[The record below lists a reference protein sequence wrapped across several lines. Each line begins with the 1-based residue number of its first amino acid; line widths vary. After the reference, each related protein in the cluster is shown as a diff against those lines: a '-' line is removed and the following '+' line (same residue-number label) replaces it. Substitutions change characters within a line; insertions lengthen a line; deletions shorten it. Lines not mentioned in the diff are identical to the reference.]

1 MATALLRRDPAA
13 PLSALDFLNAPNSSA
28 EAFLDAPDDAP
39 PPDSANAAQ
48 STADE
53 SANPAYSPAKSSWRN
68 PYGLDTGRPIVNAP
82 ELKEPLTRFGLP
94 LAAGLLAP
102 VSGGASI
109 PLGLA
114 AAGAFTG
121 EVLAQESEMARNARD
136 QASYGQMVAAPIIAG
151 TPLGPAFKGA
161 LYAKD
166 ALIAARPAAVA
177 TRAAF
182 GGAISGGAN
191 AISQAIDTGEV
202 DLADVLKSAA
212 YGTLFGGVMGGVETL
227 QTTRGVKAAILD
239 LRKRTGDFKSTD
251 LEFVAKMQRL
261 RNQQREPA
269 PGSVVPNQANP
280 VEQVQLPPADIPPFD
295 PTRSARDIVLPPV
308 PPRPSARP
316 PVDESPP
323 VAPVPPSAP
332 AQVAPPE
339 PPPAPVDNAPV
350 VATPARAIN
359 VSVDENAIQRLAFLP
374 PEHKFG
380 QPQLSVSIA
389 PHDGGW
395 AYQVSASTNLS
406 GYGGPW
412 MGAFSTPQQAAQ
424 AAQGDLNGWLMSQ
437 SASGRSKSEGGIAH
451 QTALSQI
458 IKQMPGIGRAAAPS
472 LPEPAPLAAPET
484 PPAPVTVPPAAP
496 PSAPGFP
503 AAVVSTGTTSRP
515 APLTTPPAAPEV
527 KPSSRRQIAEQR
539 AEIRRLTKLA
549 DQAAQTSPERA
560 GQYTAQAQQAREK
573 LGEME
578 NNTTT
583 GPTPQVGLDPLGNA
597 DLLTLIADYVG
608 KINMTPPANSVGGE
622 YDGLAAAF
630 SRGAARLLRSSGS
643 GVNIVNAIAELN
655 DSAGTKFESV
665 SQFLEAV
672 NRAVSNRQSVA
683 RDLDRKAY
691 RDKVEGMAQTDTK
704 KGRPRALVPSAPN
717 VIDQVGVGGEFKLNK
732 EKFSVVDIDEGPG
745 HIMLYIIQDGHR
757 FTIPE
762 GTPIYPDKGSLK
774 AAEVA
779 PRKPASTGP
788 QSDDPFGDN
797 FVLEPDAPAA
807 APTPGTQADLVAG
820 IERQAAAPAANASAP
835 NLRSEPTFD
844 DLISGRV
851 ETPAEDSY
859 MREQMQGARQRWV
872 ALSPQEQAA
881 VHSELGTKNPVAVQT
896 GQFPYAATPAR
907 FAQIVNG
914 IEAARAPAPAPAAP
928 VTEISLEQQ
937 LNAAQMAFS
946 RASTRFREAGKWNEL
961 KSQSARQRWQVL
973 KSEKLAAERTL
984 EDLRAKEE
992 QAPPLAA
999 APSPSTQAD
1008 LVAGIERQAAA
1019 PEVQPK
1025 PVDVSLLEVEKE
1037 ALKLTKLKNAINKG
1051 DGIWFIPEL
1060 SPSQL
1065 QKLRTEREQ
1074 KYKDSPRGGPSI
1086 EIKNWADV
1094 VGDPYVNG
1102 YAILDRRARNVERGA
1117 KADPAKV
1124 LPAEPAAPSEAPA
1137 SSTQADL
1144 VAGIER
1150 QAAAPALT
1158 LESASVGQ
1166 QAAEAQAAREAQLVA
1181 KRKADMLDANEQP
1194 LTGDSSNV
1202 NQGQLYAEDA
1212 DMFSGASAQEM
1223 AAKPPAPEMQPE
1235 LPSAAPT
1242 QAELAAE
1249 FDRRLPEFD
1258 KAAPANVEAH
1268 VKSALERLRDAKTYI
1283 AENRRVKGSHHAE
1296 LAAAEKA
1303 DEIAK
1308 AEAVLAE
1315 FRKLAPGN
1323 NVDAEAI
1330 IERLG
1335 GTEAVESNTA
1345 KIQRLTGELGM
1356 ADLGREYDRA
1366 PEMVQKLQQLGEAL
1380 LPGVRIQ
1387 EGERLAHIYLLSARG
1402 EIDAR
1407 DVQKYKQELLAGNYV
1422 RKADSE
1428 SKDNPNKPGPNDAN
1442 VNQGQLYAE
1451 NTDMFS
1457 GASAQEMAAK
1467 PPAPEVAPPPTSN
1480 SPVTIGDRIEYFDK
1494 YSGRWKPA
1502 TVTTIKFGWGNEANT
1517 PSQYGSA
1524 VSPAYDQAS
1533 GNASDRATVDFT
1545 PDGGRANQK
1554 QNTGFT
1560 KIRPMTPPRRGASG
1574 GGDPGP
1580 NDAEAGRIDPQL
1592 LFPLARA
1599 VIGAVA
1605 GYLEGDTPEE
1615 KLAFALAGGLG
1626 LGLLGSRRLARRV
1639 LAALKPARAPMPS
1652 YPFDPGKPMRAV
1664 NAQGVVVGSHTMG
1677 ALEHVRAIEMPELV
1691 HLARQLSNNDVGLR
1705 NFPKANGMFQHRAA
1719 DFRIELDRRIF
1730 SDPVSAQRTMAH
1742 ELGHMIDYLDD
1753 QTMNRGNLLG
1763 RIAVLRDH
1771 LATTLP
1777 DTPWNPNQALQPKD
1791 RVRLRRNA
1799 EKKIGKRPAQDDE
1812 AALAAWKEAV
1822 AEEYVL
1828 LVQDEI
1834 KSRGLIRDQ
1843 EVRAELIAITEWWR
1857 PYEADKVSAGYIDYR
1872 NSSVELYAD
1881 ALSVL
1886 FNAPSELRDRAP
1898 LFFDSWMAY
1907 LDRKPEAKRA
1917 LQDAWHFLHQGQA
1930 AVVAARD
1937 DRIKAGFVK
1946 AEEFLIN
1953 HARERELDRTTLRGI
1968 VDQTKQEWWNIYQ
1981 PIIARGKEVKAA
1993 GVKLPWHKD
2002 PEFFFDAH
2010 ALAENENYL
2019 LLERLQRTVVAPLE
2033 ASGQTRDDLGLYLFH
2048 NRVLNER
2055 YTDREGAVAGRS
2067 VIANPDGIT
2076 PIQARMKL
2084 MLQRVPALHST
2095 PEQRVAHR
2103 ARLELLESSARQV
2116 QDAFADLV
2124 RNAHQAGVFTDEQL
2138 ALTEANR
2145 YAYAPFAVVDYLLKS
2160 DHVPAG
2166 IKQQVGTL
2174 QKVGNPY
2181 LTFVLKGMAVAKLT
2195 ELNRAK
2201 TLTVDLLNAHFP
2213 DTIERAPQ
2221 RRVALADGSMMN
2233 LPPPP
2238 APRGKTTLSL
2248 LRKGK
2253 PEAYY
2258 VDPTYTKMFD
2268 DQMPA
2273 SAHVIAKVL
2282 NYTMRNFFHPLFI
2295 TYNPGFVYAANPMSD
2310 NLRSYYALPPGAKRH
2325 KWIAENRAA
2334 WESARSRVAQDVSTQ
2349 DMPRKRALV
2358 ALRKQRPLTPA
2369 EAAELKILE
2378 ARGLAYEAIATR
2390 ALASP
2395 ADSFAADAV
2404 NTDDL
2409 WSRMLRD
2416 HALLADEPGRV
2427 QALTNKYLPAVVKA
2441 AKTIERHGMLSEA
2454 LPKLATYSML
2464 GKTKGWSK
2472 EQIAFY
2478 VRNQIGTPNVY
2489 KKGSRAVFN
2498 GSFTPYIN
2506 VFTRGMEAD
2515 VALLRGATVGP
2526 ESKSRKAAE
2535 FWRRMTEASFVP
2547 SILQALAM
2555 VGVFGAALKKVY
2567 DGFSDYDKTNYL
2579 IIPLGTWE
2587 TDTVYGYKSAGIRI
2601 RLTETMRFAN
2611 AFLQYI
2617 ITRAFN
2623 NDPAASAS
2631 LAGLFEFGAGQVPG
2645 VHPLVNLG
2653 NSWAQFAAGHQPRD
2667 MFRGSP
2673 VVQTADWKAGGWERT
2688 KGMLAYTW
2696 GESGLGGMVRFD
2708 PKSQNIMEF
2717 GASATPVV
2725 NRLIRWSDSG
2735 LREREERIDKLEGE
2749 VVYKIRSQMPKVVN
2763 ELLQE
2768 YSTLQSMGE
2777 RRDDRQEVRYKDLGV
2792 WHLKVWTPIYKE
2804 MKEAKPANWKTYGVS
2819 LGIDSA
2825 PYGRK

>member
-13 PLSALDFLNAPNSSA
+13 PLSALDFLNAPDSSA
-28 EAFLDAPDDAP
+28 GAFLDAPDDAP

-53 SANPAYSPAKSSWRN
+53 SANRAYSPAASSWRN
-68 PYGLDTGRPIVNAP
+68 PYALDTGRPIVNAR
-82 ELKEPLTRFGLP
+82 ELGEPLMRYGLP

-121 EVLAQESEMARNARD
+121 EVLAQESEMARGARD

-161 LYAKD
+161 AYAKD

-182 GGAISGGAN
+182 GGAINAGAD
-191 AISQAIDTGEV
+191 ALAQKIDTGEV
-202 DLADVLKSAA
+202 DPAQVLAAGGVGA
-212 YGTLFGGVMGGVETL
+212 LFGGAMGALETAT
-227 QTTRGVKAAILD
+227 TTRAMKAALFAE
-239 LRKRTGDFKSTD
+239 RKRTGDFKSTD
-251 LEFVAKMQRL
+251 LDLVGKMQRSW
-261 RNQQREPA
+261 QRGRDGRGGPLDDGPGGGA
-269 PGSVVPNQANP
+269 GSVVPDQARP
-280 VEQVQLPPADIPPFD
+280 VDQVQLTPAGIPPFD

-308 PPRPSARP
+308 PPRPSAPP
-316 PVDESPP
+316 PVDELPP

-350 VATPARAIN
+350 VAPPAKPLTPDEAPTVLADGDVIKAPRAEIAQRPDLMQFKRIDEGASGVNAEDKLTGAWDPLKGGLLLLWEPATPSDYGLTGAQRYIVANGHHRVEFGDRVDNKIYNAQVLREANGYSVGDARRIGAEIN
-359 VSVDENAIQRLAFLP
+359 IADGKGNIYDQAKFVRDIAATHGPDEALAAARRIGARGRKAANIGIAAGPDAFDAFINERIGADHAEQIALAAPGNDGLQRVGVGAALRGANAQEAANLVRAAAAMP
-374 PEHKFG
+374 AG
-380 QPQLSVSIA
+380 PQ
-389 PHDGGW
+389 G
-395 AYQVSASTNLS
+395 
-406 GYGGPW
+406 
-412 MGAFSTPQQAAQ
+412 
-424 AAQGDLNGWLMSQ
+424 AQGDLFGADD
-437 SASGRSKSEGGIAH
+437 SALLAMEAQAKRA
-451 QTALSQI
+451 TAIQNQLTEDIRAVQGAA
-458 IKQMPGIGRAAAPS
+458 KNPAAAKKYGVDVKDQAG
-472 LPEPAPLAAPET
+472 LEAKLTELKALRARWDNWHLEPDLVAQVR
-484 PPAPVTVPPAAP
+484 PAPVAPVVEPAVVAAPPPDPNQIDMFGGEP
-496 PSAPGFP
+496 PSAPP
-503 AAVVSTGTTSRP
+503 
-515 APLTTPPAAPEV
+515 
-527 KPSSRRQIAEQR
+527 
-539 AEIRRLTKLA
+539 TKLA
-549 DQAAQTSPERA
+549 AYNGSALLPPPEKLDLPMQPERPLDNPGEA
-560 GQYTAQAQQAREK
+560 GRV
-573 LGEME
+573 GE
-578 NNTTT
+578 
-583 GPTPQVGLDPLGNA
+583 
-597 DLLTLIADYVG
+597 
-608 KINMTPPANSVGGE
+608 
-622 YDGLAAAF
+622 
-630 SRGAARLLRSSGS
+630 
-643 GVNIVNAIAELN
+643 
-655 DSAGTKFESV
+655 
-665 SQFLEAV
+665 
-672 NRAVSNRQSVA
+672 
-683 RDLDRKAY
+683 
-691 RDKVEGMAQTDTK
+691 
-704 KGRPRALVPSAPN
+704 
-717 VIDQVGVGGEFKLNK
+717 
-732 EKFSVVDIDEGPG
+732 
-745 HIMLYIIQDGHR
+745 
-757 FTIPE
+757 
-762 GTPIYPDKGSLK
+762 
-774 AAEVA
+774 
-779 PRKPASTGP
+779 
-788 QSDDPFGDN
+788 
-797 FVLEPDAPAA
+797 DAPA
-807 APTPGTQADLVAG
+807 PQSQNP
-820 IERQAAAPAANASAP
+820 AAAAKAVGNLPGAAGGLDLPNAQGEAPA
-835 NLRSEPTFD
+835 
-844 DLISGRV
+844 
-851 ETPAEDSY
+851 
-859 MREQMQGARQRWV
+859 V
-872 ALSPQEQAA
+872 ALSRPPRGLKE
-881 VHSELGTKNPVAVQT
+881 
-896 GQFPYAATPAR
+896 
-907 FAQIVNG
+907 
-914 IEAARAPAPAPAAP
+914 IEAAIMRGTIDRDRAAALFNRWFD
-928 VTEISLEQQ
+928 VQ
-937 LNAAQMAFS
+937 
-946 RASTRFREAGKWNEL
+946 AGKGE
-961 KSQSARQRWQVL
+961 WQQFWDR
-973 KSEKLAAERTL
+973 KGN
-984 EDLRAKEE
+984 
-992 QAPPLAA
+992 
-999 APSPSTQAD
+999 PSY
-1008 LVAGIERQAAA
+1008 
-1019 PEVQPK
+1019 
-1025 PVDVSLLEVEKE
+1025 
-1037 ALKLTKLKNAINKG
+1037 
-1051 DGIWFIPEL
+1051 L
-1060 SPSQL
+1060 SI
-1065 QKLRTEREQ
+1065 T
-1074 KYKDSPRGGPSI
+1074 D
-1086 EIKNWADV
+1086 
-1094 VGDPYVNG
+1094 
-1102 YAILDRRARNVERGA
+1102 
-1117 KADPAKV
+1117 
-1124 LPAEPAAPSEAPA
+1124 
-1137 SSTQADL
+1137 
-1144 VAGIER
+1144 
-1150 QAAAPALT
+1150 
-1158 LESASVGQ
+1158 
-1166 QAAEAQAAREAQLVA
+1166 AEAQALSRAVTAF
-1181 KRKADMLDANEQP
+1181 D
-1194 LTGDSSNV
+1194 
-1202 NQGQLYAEDA
+1202 QG
-1212 DMFSGASAQEM
+1212 
-1223 AAKPPAPEMQPE
+1223 
-1235 LPSAAPT
+1235 
-1242 QAELAAE
+1242 
-1249 FDRRLPEFD
+1249 
-1258 KAAPANVEAH
+1258 
-1268 VKSALERLRDAKTYI
+1268 
-1283 AENRRVKGSHHAE
+1283 
-1296 LAAAEKA
+1296 
-1303 DEIAK
+1303 
-1308 AEAVLAE
+1308 
-1315 FRKLAPGN
+1315 
-1323 NVDAEAI
+1323 
-1330 IERLG
+1330 
-1335 GTEAVESNTA
+1335 TA
-1345 KIQRLTGELGM
+1345 KFKWPSTELRKKGGATGG
-1356 ADLGREYDRA
+1356 
-1366 PEMVQKLQQLGEAL
+1366 
-1380 LPGVRIQ
+1380 
-1387 EGERLAHIYLLSARG
+1387 HWS
-1402 EIDAR
+1402 
-1407 DVQKYKQELLAGNYV
+1407 
-1422 RKADSE
+1422 
-1428 SKDNPNKPGPNDAN
+1428 
-1442 VNQGQLYAE
+1442 
-1451 NTDMFS
+1451 
-1457 GASAQEMAAK
+1457 
-1467 PPAPEVAPPPTSN
+1467 
-1480 SPVTIGDRIEYFDK
+1480 
-1494 YSGRWKPA
+1494 
-1502 TVTTIKFGWGNEANT
+1502 
-1517 PSQYGSA
+1517 
-1524 VSPAYDQAS
+1524 
-1533 GNASDRATVDFT
+1533 
-1545 PDGGRANQK
+1545 
-1554 QNTGFT
+1554 
-1560 KIRPMTPPRRGASG
+1560 
-1574 GGDPGP
+1574 DPGP

-1599 VIGAVA
+1599 VVGGIA

-1615 KLAFALAGGLG
+1615 KLAYALAGGLG
-1626 LGLLGSRRLARRV
+1626 LGLLGSRRLARRT
-1639 LAALKPARAPMPS
+1639 LAALKPARAPVPS
-1652 YPFDPGKPMRAV
+1652 YPFDPGKPLRAV

-1691 HLARQLSNNDVGLR
+1691 HLARQLSGNDVGLR
-1705 NFPKANGMFQHRAA
+1705 NFPKASGKFKYRGT

-1777 DTPWNPNQALQPKD
+1777 DTPWNPNQALQPKE
-1791 RVRLRRNA
+1791 RVRLRRDA
-1799 EKKIGKRPAQDDE
+1799 EKEVGKRPAQDDE

-1828 LVQDEI
+1828 LVQEEI
-1834 KSRGLIRDQ
+1834 ESRGLIRDQ

-1898 LFFDSWMAY
+1898 LFFDSWMSY

-2084 MLQRVPALHST
+2084 MLQRVPPLHST

-2213 DTIERAPQ
+2213 DTIERAPE

-2273 SAHVIAKVL
+2273 SAHVVAKVL

-2295 TYNPGFVYAANPMSD
+2295 TYNPGFVYAGNPMSD
-2310 NLRSYYALPPGAKRH
+2310 NLRSYYALPPGAARR
-2325 KWIAENRAA
+2325 KWIAENRAV
-2334 WESARSRVAQDVSTQ
+2334 WESARSRVAQDVATQ

-2369 EAAELKILE
+2369 EATELKTLE

-2427 QALTNKYLPAVVKA
+2427 QALTDKYLPTVVKV
-2441 AKTIERHGMLSEA
+2441 AKMIERHGMMSEA

-2464 GKTKGWSK
+2464 GKKTGWSK
-2472 EQIAFY
+2472 EETAFY

-2498 GSFTPYIN
+2498 GSFLPYIN

-2515 VALLRGATVGP
+2515 FALLRGATVGP

-2567 DGFSDYDKTNYL
+2567 DGFSEYDKTNYL

-2601 RLTETMRFAN
+2601 RLTETMRFVN

-2617 ITRAFN
+2617 ITRAFG

-2645 VHPLVNLG
+2645 LHPLASMTY
-2653 NSWAQFAAGHQPRD
+2653 SWGQFAAGQQPRD

-2673 VVQTADWKAGGWERT
+2673 VVQTADWKAGGWDRT

-2749 VVYKIRSQMPKVVN
+2749 VIYKIRSQMPKVVN

-2777 RRDDRQEVRYKDLGV
+2777 RRDDRQEVRYKDLGA
-2792 WHLKVWTPIYKE
+2792 WHLKVWTPTYKE
-2804 MKEAKPANWKTYGVS
+2804 MKEAKPKDWSAYGVS

-2825 PYGRK
+2825 PYGRGNQK

>member
-1 MATALLRRDPAA
+1 MPRYRITDSTSGRTLLV
-13 PLSALDFLNAPNSSA
+13 
-28 EAFLDAPDDAP
+28 EGDAPPTEADAEELFASSPAVAVAP

-53 SANPAYSPAKSSWRN
+53 SANPAYSPAASSWRN
-68 PYGLDTGRPIVNAP
+68 PYALDTGRAIEAP
-82 ELKEPLTRFGLP
+82 PTTLPTTPPAAPLNRELEMKRKQSLGLSREQRADRDAKSKQISQVEEAALRIGVP
-94 LAAGLLAP
+94 VASMLAAYGTGGLSLLA
-102 VSGGASI
+102 G
-109 PLGLA
+109 
-114 AAGAFTG
+114 AAGGFTG
-121 EVLAQESEMARNARD
+121 EVLAQESEMARGARD
-136 QASYGQMVAAPIIAG
+136 QASYGQMAAAPIIAG
-151 TPLGPAFKGA
+151 TPLGPTFKGA
-161 LYAKD
+161 AYAKD
-166 ALIAARPAAVA
+166 ALIAARPAAIA

-182 GGAISGGAN
+182 GGGISGGAD
-191 AISQAIDTGEV
+191 AISQVIDTGEV
-202 DLADVLKSAA
+202 DLAGVLKSAA
-212 YGTLFGGVMGGVETL
+212 YGALFGGVMGGVETL
-227 QTTRGVKAAILD
+227 QTTRGMKAAILD

-261 RNQQREPA
+261 RNQQPEPVR
-269 PGSVVPNQANP
+269 GSVVPDQPRP
-280 VEQVQLPPADIPPFD
+280 VDQVQLTPAGLPPFD
-295 PTRSARDIVLPPV
+295 STRSARDIVLPPV

-316 PVDESPP
+316 PVDELPP

-339 PPPAPVDNAPV
+339 PLPAPVDNAPV
-350 VATPARAIN
+350 VA
-359 VSVDENAIQRLAFLP
+359 LP
-374 PEHKFG
+374 
-380 QPQLSVSIA
+380 
-389 PHDGGW
+389 
-395 AYQVSASTNLS
+395 
-406 GYGGPW
+406 
-412 MGAFSTPQQAAQ
+412 
-424 AAQGDLNGWLMSQ
+424 
-437 SASGRSKSEGGIAH
+437 
-451 QTALSQI
+451 
-458 IKQMPGIGRAAAPS
+458 
-472 LPEPAPLAAPET
+472 APET

-503 AAVVSTGTTSRP
+503 AAVVSTGATSRP
-515 APLTTPPAAPEV
+515 APLTVPPAAPEV
-527 KPSSRRQIAEQR
+527 KPASRRQIAEQR

-549 DQAAQTSPERA
+549 DQAAQSSPERA
-560 GQYTAQAQQAREK
+560 GHYTAQAQQAREK

-578 NNTTT
+578 SNTIT
-583 GPTPQVGLDPLGNA
+583 GPTPQVGPDPQGNA
-597 DLLTLIADYVG
+597 DLLTQIADYVG
-608 KINMTPPANSVGGE
+608 KINMTPPANNVGGE

-630 SRGAARLLRSSGS
+630 SRGAARLLRSSKG
-643 GVNIVNAIAELN
+643 GANIVNAITELN
-655 DSAGTKFESV
+655 DSAGTQFTSP
-665 SQFLEAV
+665 SQFFEAV
-672 NRAVSNRQSVA
+672 DRAVSNRQNVA
-683 RDLDRKAY
+683 RNLDAQAY
-691 RDKVEGMAQTDTK
+691 RDKVEAMAQTDTK
-704 KGRPRALVPSAPN
+704 KGQPRALVPSAPN

-732 EKFSVVDIDEGPG
+732 EKFSVVDTDEGPG
-745 HIMLYIIQDGHR
+745 GIILYIIQDGHR

-774 AAEVA
+774 VAEVA
-779 PRKPASTGP
+779 LQKPATTGP
-788 QSDDPFGDN
+788 QSTDPFGDN
-797 FVLEPDAPAA
+797 FVPEPDVAPVV
-807 APTPGTQADLVAG
+807 APTPG
-820 IERQAAAPAANASAP
+820 
-835 NLRSEPTFD
+835 
-844 DLISGRV
+844 
-851 ETPAEDSY
+851 
-859 MREQMQGARQRWV
+859 
-872 ALSPQEQAA
+872 
-881 VHSELGTKNPVAVQT
+881 
-896 GQFPYAATPAR
+896 
-907 FAQIVNG
+907 
-914 IEAARAPAPAPAAP
+914 
-928 VTEISLEQQ
+928 
-937 LNAAQMAFS
+937 
-946 RASTRFREAGKWNEL
+946 
-961 KSQSARQRWQVL
+961 
-973 KSEKLAAERTL
+973 
-984 EDLRAKEE
+984 
-992 QAPPLAA
+992 
-999 APSPSTQAD
+999 
-1008 LVAGIERQAAA
+1008 
-1019 PEVQPK
+1019 
-1025 PVDVSLLEVEKE
+1025 
-1037 ALKLTKLKNAINKG
+1037 
-1051 DGIWFIPEL
+1051 
-1060 SPSQL
+1060 
-1065 QKLRTEREQ
+1065 
-1074 KYKDSPRGGPSI
+1074 
-1086 EIKNWADV
+1086 
-1094 VGDPYVNG
+1094 
-1102 YAILDRRARNVERGA
+1102 
-1117 KADPAKV
+1117 
-1124 LPAEPAAPSEAPA
+1124 
-1137 SSTQADL
+1137 TQADL

-1181 KRKADMLDANEQP
+1181 KRRADMLAANEQP

-1223 AAKPPAPEMQPE
+1223 AAKAPAKPANPIAPKE
-1235 LPSAAPT
+1235 LSEAG
-1242 QAELAAE
+1242 
-1249 FDRRLPEFD
+1249 R
-1258 KAAPANVEAH
+1258 KAAALDKHIITYKDPYHGQEVRGTVRDLVDRSIDAGYRVVLTAKGPAFVNREMKGYDKFQIGSYGMEYANEQSAIAPKYTKGAEVIAQGEGDFARDGIVTANGPTADGERSYF
-1268 VKSALERLRDAKTYI
+1268 VKT
-1283 AENRRVKGSHHAE
+1283 
-1296 LAAAEKA
+1296 AAGGE
-1303 DEIAK
+1303 
-1308 AEAVLAE
+1308 VLYRE
-1315 FRKLAPGN
+1315 SQIKLAPPKAP
-1323 NVDAEAI
+1323 VLPEI
-1330 IERLG
+1330 YTMSRK
-1335 GTEAVESNTA
+1335 A
-1345 KIQRLTGELGM
+1345 KIDELKGYGITETRNGGYTRNANS
-1356 ADLGREYDRA
+1356 ADLSD
-1366 PEMVQKLQQLGEAL
+1366 MLEA
-1380 LPGVRIQ
+1380 
-1387 EGERLAHIYLLSARG
+1387 AR
-1402 EIDAR
+1402 R
-1407 DVQKYKQELLAGNYV
+1407 KQAE
-1422 RKADSE
+1422 
-1428 SKDNPNKPGPNDAN
+1428 NKPGPND
-1442 VNQGQLYAE
+1442 
-1451 NTDMFS
+1451 
-1457 GASAQEMAAK
+1457 K
-1467 PPAPEVAPPPTSN
+1467 
-1480 SPVTIGDRIEYFDK
+1480 
-1494 YSGRWKPA
+1494 
-1502 TVTTIKFGWGNEANT
+1502 
-1517 PSQYGSA
+1517 
-1524 VSPAYDQAS
+1524 
-1533 GNASDRATVDFT
+1533 
-1545 PDGGRANQK
+1545 
-1554 QNTGFT
+1554 
-1560 KIRPMTPPRRGASG
+1560 
-1574 GGDPGP
+1574 
-1580 NDAEAGRIDPQL
+1580 EAGRIDPQL

-1599 VIGAVA
+1599 VVGGIA

-1615 KLAFALAGGLG
+1615 KLAYALAGGLG
-1626 LGLLGSRRLARRV
+1626 LGLLGSRRLARRT
-1639 LAALKPARAPMPS
+1639 LAALTPARAPVPS
-1652 YPFDPGKPMRAV
+1652 YPFDPGKPLRAV

-1691 HLARQLSNNDVGLR
+1691 HLARQLSGNDVGLR
-1705 NFPKANGMFQHRAA
+1705 NFPKASGMFKASGT

-1777 DTPWNPNQALQPKD
+1777 DTPWNPHQALQPKE
-1791 RVRLRRNA
+1791 RARLRRNA
-1799 EKKIGKRPAQDDE
+1799 EKEVGARPPADDE

-1834 KSRGLIRDQ
+1834 ESRGLIKEQ
-1843 EVRAELIAITEWWR
+1843 EIRAELIAITEWWR

-1898 LFFDSWMAY
+1898 VFFDSWMSY

-1917 LQDAWHFLHQGQA
+1917 LQDAWHFLHQGPA

-1937 DRIKAGFVK
+1937 DRLKAGFVK

-2033 ASGQTRDDLGLYLFH
+2033 ASGQTREDLGLYLFH

-2124 RNAHQAGVFTDEQL
+2124 RNGHQAGVFSDEQL

-2145 YAYAPFAVVDYLLKS
+2145 YAYAPFAVVDYLLRS

-2174 QKVGNPY
+2174 QKVANPY

-2201 TLTVDLLNAHFP
+2201 TLTVDLLTAHFP

-2273 SAHVIAKVL
+2273 SAHVVAKVL

-2295 TYNPGFVYAANPMSD
+2295 TFNPGFVYAANPMSD
-2310 NLRSYYALPPGAKRH
+2310 NLRSYYALPPGAARR
-2325 KWIAENRAA
+2325 KWIAENRAV
-2334 WESARSRVAQDVSTQ
+2334 WESARSRVAQDVATQ

-2369 EAAELKILE
+2369 EATELKTLE

-2427 QALTNKYLPAVVKA
+2427 QALTNKYLPTVVKV
-2441 AKTIERHGMLSEA
+2441 AKTIERHGMMSEA

-2472 EQIAFY
+2472 EETAFY

-2498 GSFTPYIN
+2498 GSFLPYIN

-2547 SILQALAM
+2547 SMLQALAM

-2567 DGFSDYDKTNYL
+2567 DGFSEYDKTNYL

-2611 AFLQYI
+2611 AFLQHVV
-2617 ITRAFN
+2617 TRAAD

-2631 LAGLFEFGAGQVPG
+2631 LAGLVEFGAGQVPG
-2645 VHPLVNLG
+2645 VNPLVTLSG
-2653 NSWAQFAAGHQPRD
+2653 SWLQFASGIQPRD
-2667 MFRGSP
+2667 SFRGSP
-2673 VVQTADWKAGGWERT
+2673 VVQTADWKAGGWDRT

-2717 GASATPVV
+2717 SASATPVV

-2735 LREREERIDKLEGE
+2735 LREREERIDKLDAE
-2749 VVYKIRSQMPKVVN
+2749 VIYKIRSQMPKVVN

-2768 YSTLQSMGE
+2768 YSILKSMGE
-2777 RRDDRQEVRYKDLGV
+2777 RRDDRQEVRYKDLGA
-2792 WHLKVWTPIYKE
+2792 WHLKVWEPTYKE
-2804 MKEAKPANWKTYGVS
+2804 MKEAKPKDWSAYGVS

-2825 PYGRK
+2825 PYGRGNQK

>member
-13 PLSALDFLNAPNSSA
+13 PLSALDFLNAPDSSA
-28 EAFLDAPDDAP
+28 GAFLDAPDDAP

-48 STADE
+48 STADK
-53 SANPAYSPAKSSWRN
+53 SANRAYSPAASSWRN
-68 PYGLDTGRPIVNAP
+68 PYALDTGRPIVNAR
-82 ELKEPLTRFGLP
+82 ELGEPLMRYGLP

-121 EVLAQESEMARNARD
+121 EVLAQESEMARGARD

-161 LYAKD
+161 AYAKD

-182 GGAISGGAN
+182 GGAINAGAD
-191 AISQAIDTGEV
+191 ALAQKIDTGEV
-202 DLADVLKSAA
+202 DSAQVLAAGGVGA
-212 YGTLFGGVMGGVETL
+212 LFGGAMGALETAT
-227 QTTRGVKAAILD
+227 TTRAMKAALFAE
-239 LRKRTGDFKSTD
+239 RKRTGDFKSTD
-251 LEFVAKMQRL
+251 LDLVGKMQRSW
-261 RNQQREPA
+261 QRGRDGRGGPRDDGPGGGA
-269 PGSVVPNQANP
+269 GSVVPDQARP
-280 VEQVQLPPADIPPFD
+280 VDQVQLTTADLPPFD

-308 PPRPSARP
+308 SPRPSAPP
-316 PVDESPP
+316 PVDELPP

-339 PPPAPVDNAPV
+339 PIPAPVDNAPV
-350 VATPARAIN
+350 VAPPAKPLTPDEAPTVLADGDVIKAPRAEIAQRPDLMQFKRIDEGASGVNAEDKLTGAWDPLKGGLLLLWEPATPSDYGLTGAQRYIVANGHHRVEFGDRVDNKIYNSQVLREADGYSVGDARRIGAEIN
-359 VSVDENAIQRLAFLP
+359 IADGKGNIYDQAKFVRDIAATHGPDEALAAARRIGARGRKATNIGIAAGPDAFDAFINERIGADHAEQIALAAPGNDGLQRVGVGAALRGANAQEAANLVRAAASMP
-374 PEHKFG
+374 AG
-380 QPQLSVSIA
+380 PQ
-389 PHDGGW
+389 G
-395 AYQVSASTNLS
+395 
-406 GYGGPW
+406 
-412 MGAFSTPQQAAQ
+412 
-424 AAQGDLNGWLMSQ
+424 AQGDLFGADD
-437 SASGRSKSEGGIAH
+437 SALLAMEAQAKRA
-451 QTALSQI
+451 TAIQNQLTEDIRAVQGAA
-458 IKQMPGIGRAAAPS
+458 KNPAAAKKYGVDVKDQAG
-472 LPEPAPLAAPET
+472 LEAKLTELKALRARWDNWHLEPDLVAQVRPAPVAPLAEPVVVAAP
-484 PPAPVTVPPAAP
+484 PPDPNQIDMFGGEP
-496 PSAPGFP
+496 PSAPP
-503 AAVVSTGTTSRP
+503 
-515 APLTTPPAAPEV
+515 
-527 KPSSRRQIAEQR
+527 
-539 AEIRRLTKLA
+539 TKLA
-549 DQAAQTSPERA
+549 AYNGSALLPPPEKLDLPMQPERPLDNPGEA
-560 GQYTAQAQQAREK
+560 G
-573 LGEME
+573 
-578 NNTTT
+578 
-583 GPTPQVGLDPLGNA
+583 
-597 DLLTLIADYVG
+597 
-608 KINMTPPANSVGGE
+608 
-622 YDGLAAAF
+622 
-630 SRGAARLLRSSGS
+630 
-643 GVNIVNAIAELN
+643 
-655 DSAGTKFESV
+655 
-665 SQFLEAV
+665 
-672 NRAVSNRQSVA
+672 
-683 RDLDRKAY
+683 
-691 RDKVEGMAQTDTK
+691 KVE
-704 KGRPRALVPSAPN
+704 
-717 VIDQVGVGGEFKLNK
+717 E
-732 EKFSVVDIDEGPG
+732 
-745 HIMLYIIQDGHR
+745 
-757 FTIPE
+757 
-762 GTPIYPDKGSLK
+762 
-774 AAEVA
+774 
-779 PRKPASTGP
+779 
-788 QSDDPFGDN
+788 
-797 FVLEPDAPAA
+797 DAPA
-807 APTPGTQADLVAG
+807 PQSQNP
-820 IERQAAAPAANASAP
+820 AAAAKAVGNLPGAAGGLDLPNAQGEAPA
-835 NLRSEPTFD
+835 
-844 DLISGRV
+844 
-851 ETPAEDSY
+851 
-859 MREQMQGARQRWV
+859 V
-872 ALSPQEQAA
+872 ALSRPPRGLKE
-881 VHSELGTKNPVAVQT
+881 
-896 GQFPYAATPAR
+896 
-907 FAQIVNG
+907 
-914 IEAARAPAPAPAAP
+914 IEAAIMRGTIDRDRAAALFNRWFD
-928 VTEISLEQQ
+928 VQ
-937 LNAAQMAFS
+937 
-946 RASTRFREAGKWNEL
+946 AGKG
-961 KSQSARQRWQVL
+961 KWQQFWDR
-973 KSEKLAAERTL
+973 KGN
-984 EDLRAKEE
+984 
-992 QAPPLAA
+992 
-999 APSPSTQAD
+999 PSY
-1008 LVAGIERQAAA
+1008 
-1019 PEVQPK
+1019 
-1025 PVDVSLLEVEKE
+1025 
-1037 ALKLTKLKNAINKG
+1037 
-1051 DGIWFIPEL
+1051 L
-1060 SPSQL
+1060 SI
-1065 QKLRTEREQ
+1065 T
-1074 KYKDSPRGGPSI
+1074 D
-1086 EIKNWADV
+1086 
-1094 VGDPYVNG
+1094 
-1102 YAILDRRARNVERGA
+1102 
-1117 KADPAKV
+1117 
-1124 LPAEPAAPSEAPA
+1124 
-1137 SSTQADL
+1137 
-1144 VAGIER
+1144 
-1150 QAAAPALT
+1150 
-1158 LESASVGQ
+1158 
-1166 QAAEAQAAREAQLVA
+1166 AEAQALSRAVTAF
-1181 KRKADMLDANEQP
+1181 D
-1194 LTGDSSNV
+1194 
-1202 NQGQLYAEDA
+1202 QG
-1212 DMFSGASAQEM
+1212 
-1223 AAKPPAPEMQPE
+1223 
-1235 LPSAAPT
+1235 
-1242 QAELAAE
+1242 
-1249 FDRRLPEFD
+1249 
-1258 KAAPANVEAH
+1258 
-1268 VKSALERLRDAKTYI
+1268 
-1283 AENRRVKGSHHAE
+1283 
-1296 LAAAEKA
+1296 
-1303 DEIAK
+1303 
-1308 AEAVLAE
+1308 
-1315 FRKLAPGN
+1315 
-1323 NVDAEAI
+1323 
-1330 IERLG
+1330 
-1335 GTEAVESNTA
+1335 TA
-1345 KIQRLTGELGM
+1345 KFKWPSTELRKKGGATGG
-1356 ADLGREYDRA
+1356 
-1366 PEMVQKLQQLGEAL
+1366 
-1380 LPGVRIQ
+1380 
-1387 EGERLAHIYLLSARG
+1387 HWS
-1402 EIDAR
+1402 
-1407 DVQKYKQELLAGNYV
+1407 
-1422 RKADSE
+1422 
-1428 SKDNPNKPGPNDAN
+1428 
-1442 VNQGQLYAE
+1442 
-1451 NTDMFS
+1451 
-1457 GASAQEMAAK
+1457 
-1467 PPAPEVAPPPTSN
+1467 
-1480 SPVTIGDRIEYFDK
+1480 
-1494 YSGRWKPA
+1494 
-1502 TVTTIKFGWGNEANT
+1502 
-1517 PSQYGSA
+1517 
-1524 VSPAYDQAS
+1524 
-1533 GNASDRATVDFT
+1533 
-1545 PDGGRANQK
+1545 
-1554 QNTGFT
+1554 
-1560 KIRPMTPPRRGASG
+1560 
-1574 GGDPGP
+1574 DPGP

-1599 VIGAVA
+1599 VVGGIA

-1615 KLAFALAGGLG
+1615 KLAYALAGGLG
-1626 LGLLGSRRLARRV
+1626 LGLLGSRRLARRT
-1639 LAALKPARAPMPS
+1639 LAALKPARAPVPS
-1652 YPFDPGKPMRAV
+1652 YPFDPGKPLRAV

-1691 HLARQLSNNDVGLR
+1691 HLARQLSGNDVGLR
-1705 NFPKANGMFQHRAA
+1705 NFPKASGKFKYRGT

-1777 DTPWNPNQALQPKD
+1777 DTPWNPNQALQPKE
-1791 RVRLRRNA
+1791 RVRLRRDA
-1799 EKKIGKRPAQDDE
+1799 EKEVGKRPAQDDE

-1828 LVQDEI
+1828 LVQEEI
-1834 KSRGLIRDQ
+1834 ESRGLIRDQ

-1898 LFFDSWMAY
+1898 LFFDSWMSY

-2084 MLQRVPALHST
+2084 MLQRVPPLHST

-2213 DTIERAPQ
+2213 DTIERAPE

-2273 SAHVIAKVL
+2273 SAHVVAKVL

-2295 TYNPGFVYAANPMSD
+2295 TYNPGFVYAGNPMSD
-2310 NLRSYYALPPGAKRH
+2310 NLRSYYALPPGAARR
-2325 KWIAENRAA
+2325 KWIAENRAV
-2334 WESARSRVAQDVSTQ
+2334 WESARSRVAQDVATQ

-2369 EAAELKILE
+2369 EATELKTLE

-2427 QALTNKYLPAVVKA
+2427 QALTDKYLPTVVKV
-2441 AKTIERHGMLSEA
+2441 AKMIERHGMMSEA

-2464 GKTKGWSK
+2464 GKKTGWSK
-2472 EQIAFY
+2472 EETAFY

-2498 GSFTPYIN
+2498 GSFLPYIN

-2515 VALLRGATVGP
+2515 FALLRGATVGP

-2567 DGFSDYDKTNYL
+2567 DGFSEYDKTNYL

-2601 RLTETMRFAN
+2601 RLTETMRFVN

-2617 ITRAFN
+2617 ITRAFG

-2645 VHPLVNLG
+2645 LHPLASMTY
-2653 NSWAQFAAGHQPRD
+2653 SWGQFAAGQQPRD

-2673 VVQTADWKAGGWERT
+2673 VVQTADWKAGGWDRT

-2749 VVYKIRSQMPKVVN
+2749 VIYKIRSQMPKVVN

-2777 RRDDRQEVRYKDLGV
+2777 RRDDRQEVRYKDLGA
-2792 WHLKVWTPIYKE
+2792 WHLKVWTPTYKE
-2804 MKEAKPANWKTYGVS
+2804 MKEAKPKDWSAYGVS

-2825 PYGRK
+2825 PYGRGNQK

>member
-13 PLSALDFLNAPNSSA
+13 PLTALDFLNTPESSA
-28 EAFLDAPDDAP
+28 GAFLDAPDDAP

-48 STADE
+48 STA
-53 SANPAYSPAKSSWRN
+53 APRWRN
-68 PYGLDTGRPIVNAP
+68 PYGLDTGSPIQAP
-82 ELKEPLTRFGLP
+82 PNE
-94 LAAGLLAP
+94 AQLAP
-102 VSGGASI
+102 FDESKPTQNYFVDKTKRLGR
-109 PLGLA
+109 GLA
-114 AAGAFTG
+114 QLPGQTVEYVGQMADATGRLFAASGADQIHAELNSPLDERFAAMDQALKTPTPGTTLIRDTGREMRKSARDLYKGNYSPDPARDSELGSKVADNAASVAGA
-121 EVLAQESEMARNARD
+121 L
-136 QASYGQMVAAPIIAG
+136 I
-151 TPLGPAFKGA
+151 TPGGLITKTITGA
-161 LYAKD
+161 LLNSQGQSDEARQIMLSRGATEKEAD
-166 ALIAARPAAVA
+166 DEALRQFVLNLPAGALEA
-177 TRAAF
+177 IPWAFTIKRF
-182 GGAISGGAN
+182 GGARIADAVAEKYGKTALRRVSTAVFGQAATNASEEVLQNIWSNAAAKLTYDPTRTYTEGSG
-191 AISQAIDTGEV
+191 D
-202 DLADVLKSAA
+202 AA
-212 YGTLFGGVMGGVETL
+212 LVGSVIGGGTAGTL
-227 QTTRGVKAAILD
+227 QTTAEIANARANRQNGRARAA
-239 LRKRTGDFKSTD
+239 
-251 LEFVAKMQRL
+251 EP
-261 RNQQREPA
+261 EPA
-269 PGSVVPNQANP
+269 RGSVVPDQARP
-280 VEQVQLPPADIPPFD
+280 VDQVQLTTADLPPFD

-316 PVDESPP
+316 PVDELPP

-350 VATPARAIN
+350 VA
-359 VSVDENAIQRLAFLP
+359 P
-374 PEHKFG
+374 P
-380 QPQLSVSIA
+380 
-389 PHDGGW
+389 
-395 AYQVSASTNLS
+395 
-406 GYGGPW
+406 
-412 MGAFSTPQQAAQ
+412 
-424 AAQGDLNGWLMSQ
+424 
-437 SASGRSKSEGGIAH
+437 
-451 QTALSQI
+451 
-458 IKQMPGIGRAAAPS
+458 
-472 LPEPAPLAAPET
+472 APET

-496 PSAPGFP
+496 PSSPGFP
-503 AAVVSTGTTSRP
+503 AAVVLTGATSRP
-515 APLTTPPAAPEV
+515 APLTVPPAAPEV
-527 KPSSRRQIAEQR
+527 KPASRRQIAEQR

-549 DQAAQTSPERA
+549 DQAAQSSPERA

-578 NNTTT
+578 SNTIT
-583 GPTPQVGLDPLGNA
+583 GPTPQVGPDPQGNA
-597 DLLTLIADYVG
+597 DLLTQIADYVG
-608 KINMTPPANSVGGE
+608 KINMTPPANNVGGE

-630 SRGAARLLRSSGS
+630 SRGAARLLRSSEG
-643 GVNIVNAIAELN
+643 GANIVNAIQELN
-655 DSAGTKFESV
+655 AAAGTQFTSP
-665 SQFLEAV
+665 SQFFEAV
-672 NRAVSNRQSVA
+672 DRAVSNRQNVA
-683 RDLDRKAY
+683 RNLDAQAY
-691 RDKVEGMAQTDTK
+691 RDKVEAMAQTDTK

-732 EKFSVVDIDEGPG
+732 EKFSVVDTDEGPG
-745 HIMLYIIQDGHR
+745 GIILYIIQDGHR

-762 GTPIYPDKGSLK
+762 GTPIYADKGSIK
-774 AAEVA
+774 SAEVA
-779 PRKPASTGP
+779 PQKPATTGP
-788 QSDDPFGDN
+788 QSTDPFGDN
-797 FVLEPDAPAA
+797 FVPEPDVAPAT
-807 APTPGTQADLVAG
+807 APT
-820 IERQAAAPAANASAP
+820 
-835 NLRSEPTFD
+835 
-844 DLISGRV
+844 
-851 ETPAEDSY
+851 
-859 MREQMQGARQRWV
+859 
-872 ALSPQEQAA
+872 
-881 VHSELGTKNPVAVQT
+881 LG
-896 GQFPYAATPAR
+896 
-907 FAQIVNG
+907 
-914 IEAARAPAPAPAAP
+914 
-928 VTEISLEQQ
+928 
-937 LNAAQMAFS
+937 
-946 RASTRFREAGKWNEL
+946 
-961 KSQSARQRWQVL
+961 
-973 KSEKLAAERTL
+973 
-984 EDLRAKEE
+984 
-992 QAPPLAA
+992 
-999 APSPSTQAD
+999 
-1008 LVAGIERQAAA
+1008 
-1019 PEVQPK
+1019 
-1025 PVDVSLLEVEKE
+1025 
-1037 ALKLTKLKNAINKG
+1037 
-1051 DGIWFIPEL
+1051 
-1060 SPSQL
+1060 
-1065 QKLRTEREQ
+1065 
-1074 KYKDSPRGGPSI
+1074 
-1086 EIKNWADV
+1086 
-1094 VGDPYVNG
+1094 
-1102 YAILDRRARNVERGA
+1102 
-1117 KADPAKV
+1117 
-1124 LPAEPAAPSEAPA
+1124 
-1137 SSTQADL
+1137 TQADL

-1181 KRKADMLDANEQP
+1181 KRRADMLAANEQP

-1202 NQGQLYAEDA
+1202 NQGQLYAQDA

-1223 AAKPPAPEMQPE
+1223 AAKPAARDEPTFDDFISARVETPAENSYMREQMQGAQQRWDALSSQERASVHSELGTENPVAVQIGQFPFAATPSRFAEIVNRIEAARAPAPAP
-1235 LPSAAPT
+1235 AAPVPEIPLD
-1242 QAELAAE
+1242 QQLIAAQMAFSRASARFREAGKWNELKGQSARQRWQVLKSEKLAAE
-1249 FDRRLPEFD
+1249 RALDDLRAKMDNPGQAGMVRED
-1258 KAAPANVEAH
+1258 APAPQNQNPA
-1268 VKSALERLRDAKTYI
+1268 
-1283 AENRRVKGSHHAE
+1283 
-1296 LAAAEKA
+1296 AAAEAVGNLPGAAGGLDLPNAQGEAPAVALSRPPRGLK
-1303 DEIAK
+1303 EI
-1308 AEAVLAE
+1308 EAAIMRGTIDRDRAAALFNRWFDVQAGKGE
-1315 FRKLAPGN
+1315 WQQFWDRKGN
-1323 NVDAEAI
+1323 PSYLSITDAEAQALS
-1330 IERLG
+1330 R
-1335 GTEAVESNTA
+1335 AVTAFDQGTA
-1345 KIQRLTGELGM
+1345 KFQWPSTKLRKKGGATGG
-1356 ADLGREYDRA
+1356 
-1366 PEMVQKLQQLGEAL
+1366 
-1380 LPGVRIQ
+1380 
-1387 EGERLAHIYLLSARG
+1387 HWS
-1402 EIDAR
+1402 
-1407 DVQKYKQELLAGNYV
+1407 
-1422 RKADSE
+1422 
-1428 SKDNPNKPGPNDAN
+1428 
-1442 VNQGQLYAE
+1442 
-1451 NTDMFS
+1451 
-1457 GASAQEMAAK
+1457 
-1467 PPAPEVAPPPTSN
+1467 
-1480 SPVTIGDRIEYFDK
+1480 
-1494 YSGRWKPA
+1494 
-1502 TVTTIKFGWGNEANT
+1502 
-1517 PSQYGSA
+1517 
-1524 VSPAYDQAS
+1524 
-1533 GNASDRATVDFT
+1533 
-1545 PDGGRANQK
+1545 
-1554 QNTGFT
+1554 
-1560 KIRPMTPPRRGASG
+1560 
-1574 GGDPGP
+1574 DPGP
-1580 NDAEAGRIDPQL
+1580 NDAEAGRIDTQL

-1599 VIGAVA
+1599 VVGGIA

-1615 KLAFALAGGLG
+1615 KLAYALAGGLG
-1626 LGLLGSRRLARRV
+1626 LGLLGSRRLARRT
-1639 LAALKPARAPMPS
+1639 LAALTPARAPVPS
-1652 YPFDPGKPMRAV
+1652 YPFDPGKPLRAV

-1691 HLARQLSNNDVGLR
+1691 HLARQLSNNNVGLR
-1705 NFPKANGMFQHRAA
+1705 NFSKASGMFKARGT

-1777 DTPWNPNQALQPKD
+1777 DTPWNPNQALQPKE
-1791 RVRLRRNA
+1791 RARLRRNA
-1799 EKKIGKRPAQDDE
+1799 EKAIGKRPPQDEE
-1812 AALAAWKEAV
+1812 AELAAWKEAV

-1834 KSRGLIRDQ
+1834 ESRGLIRDQ

-1857 PYEADKVSAGYIDYR
+1857 PYEADKVSPGYIDYR
-1872 NSSVELYAD
+1872 NSSKELYAD

-1898 LFFDSWMAY
+1898 LFFDSWMSY

-1937 DRIKAGFVK
+1937 DRLKAGFVK

-2033 ASGQTRDDLGLYLFH
+2033 ASGQTREDLGLYLFH

-2084 MLQRVPALHST
+2084 MLQRVPGLHST

-2124 RNAHQAGVFTDEQL
+2124 RNGHQAGVFSDAQL

-2174 QKVGNPY
+2174 QKVANPY

-2201 TLTVDLLNAHFP
+2201 TLTVDLLTAHFP
-2213 DTIERAPQ
+2213 DSIERAPE
-2221 RRVALADGSMMN
+2221 RKVALADGSMMN

-2238 APRGKTTLSL
+2238 APRGKTTLTL

-2258 VDPTYTKMFD
+2258 VEPAYTKMFD

-2273 SAHVIAKVL
+2273 SAHIVAKVL

-2310 NLRSYYALPPGAKRH
+2310 NLRSYYALPPGAARR
-2325 KWIAENRAA
+2325 KWIAENRAV
-2334 WESARSRVAQDVSTQ
+2334 WESARSRVAQDVATQ

-2369 EAAELKILE
+2369 EATELKTLE

-2404 NTDDL
+2404 NQDDL
-2409 WSRMLRD
+2409 WSRMLRE

-2427 QALTNKYLPAVVKA
+2427 QALTNKYLPTVVKV
-2441 AKTIERHGMLSEA
+2441 AKTIERHGMMSEA
-2454 LPKLATYSML
+2454 LPKLAAYGML

-2472 EQIAFY
+2472 EETAFY

-2498 GSFTPYIN
+2498 GSFLPYIN

-2515 VALLRGATVGP
+2515 VALLRGKTVGP
-2526 ESKSRKAAE
+2526 KSRSRKAAE

-2547 SILQALAM
+2547 SLLQALAM

-2611 AFLQYI
+2611 AFLQHVV
-2617 ITRAFN
+2617 TRAAD

-2631 LAGLFEFGAGQVPG
+2631 LAGLVEFGAGQVPG
-2645 VHPLVNLG
+2645 VHPLVKLG
-2653 NSWAQFAAGHQPRD
+2653 SSWAQFASGIQPRD
-2667 MFRGSP
+2667 SFRGSP
-2673 VVQTADWKAGGWERT
+2673 VVQTADWKAGGWDRT

-2717 GASATPVV
+2717 SASATPVV

-2735 LREREERIDKLEGE
+2735 LREREERIDKLDAE
-2749 VVYKIRSQMPKVVN
+2749 VIYKIRSQMPKVVN

-2768 YSTLQSMGE
+2768 YSILKSMGE
-2777 RRDDRQEVRYKDLGV
+2777 RRDDRQEVRYKDLGA
-2792 WHLKVWTPIYKE
+2792 WHLKVWEPTYKE
-2804 MKEAKPANWKTYGVS
+2804 MKEAKPKDWSAYGVS

-2825 PYGRK
+2825 PYGRGNQK

>member
-13 PLSALDFLNAPNSSA
+13 PLSALDFLNAPDSSA
-28 EAFLDAPDDAP
+28 GAFLDAPDSAP

-48 STADE
+48 STA
-53 SANPAYSPAKSSWRN
+53 APRWRN
-68 PYGLDTGRPIVNAP
+68 PYGLDTGRPIEALPPDAP
-82 ELKEPLTRFGLP
+82 ADSFDKPIPTQNYFVDKTKRLGRGLAQLP
-94 LAAGLLAP
+94 GQTVEYVGQMADATGRLLAASGADQIYAELNSPLDERFAAIDQALTTPTPGTTLIRDTGREMRSSARDLYKGNYAP
-102 VSGGASI
+102 DPARDAELGAKVADN
-109 PLGLA
+109 A
-114 AAGAFTG
+114 ASVAGALITPGGLVTKTITG
-121 EVLAQESEMARNARD
+121 AMLNSQGQSDEARQIMLSRGATDKEADDEALRQFVLN
-136 QASYGQMVAAPIIAG
+136 
-151 TPLGPAFKGA
+151 LPAGA
-161 LYAKD
+161 LEAIPWAFTIK
-166 ALIAARPAAVA
+166 R
-177 TRAAF
+177 F
-182 GGAISGGAN
+182 GGARIADAVAEKYGKTALRRVSTAVFGQAATNASEEVLQNIWSNAAAKLTYDPTRTYTEGSGEAALVG
-191 AISQAIDTGEV
+191 S
-202 DLADVLKSAA
+202 VL
-212 YGTLFGGVMGGVETL
+212 GGGVGGTL
-227 QTTRGVKAAILD
+227 QTTAEIANARAN
-239 LRKRTGDFKSTD
+239 RQKSN
-251 LEFVAKMQRL
+251 ARP
-261 RNQQREPA
+261 PA
-269 PGSVVPNQANP
+269 PEPDAPIAPDVGFVVPDQARP
-280 VEQVQLPPADIPPFD
+280 VDQVPLTTADLPPFD

-308 PPRPSARP
+308 PPRPVAPS
-316 PVDESPP
+316 VS

-339 PPPAPVDNAPV
+339 PLPAPVDNAPV
-350 VATPARAIN
+350 VAPPA
-359 VSVDENAIQRLAFLP
+359 
-374 PEHKFG
+374 
-380 QPQLSVSIA
+380 
-389 PHDGGW
+389 
-395 AYQVSASTNLS
+395 
-406 GYGGPW
+406 
-412 MGAFSTPQQAAQ
+412 
-424 AAQGDLNGWLMSQ
+424 
-437 SASGRSKSEGGIAH
+437 
-451 QTALSQI
+451 
-458 IKQMPGIGRAAAPS
+458 S
-472 LPEPAPLAAPET
+472 LPEPAPLAAPAQT
-484 PPAPVTVPPAAP
+484 SGVNQAPNVGDTITK
-496 PSAPGFP
+496 PG
-503 AAVVSTGTTSRP
+503 VGG
-515 APLTTPPAAPEV
+515 APEV
-527 KPSSRRQIAEQR
+527 APTAPASKPAITLPDA
-539 AEIRRLTKLA
+539 AT
-549 DQAAQTSPERA
+549 AQTWVQRNEARFKSVSIRENPA
-560 GQYTAQAQQAREK
+560 GGFDVFTVSKGRRPGPGSHPDGETTDIIDHIRS
-573 LGEME
+573 LG
-578 NNTTT
+578 
-583 GPTPQVGLDPLGNA
+583 GV
-597 DLLTLIADYVG
+597 
-608 KINMTPPANSVGGE
+608 PPPPKGATGGE
-622 YDGLAAAF
+622 WNGFKETF
-630 SRGAARLLRSSGS
+630 SG
-643 GVNIVNAIAELN
+643 
-655 DSAGTKFESV
+655 
-665 SQFLEAV
+665 
-672 NRAVSNRQSVA
+672 
-683 RDLDRKAY
+683 
-691 RDKVEGMAQTDTK
+691 EG
-704 KGRPRALVPSAPN
+704 RALVN
-717 VIDQVGVGGEFKLNK
+717 GKKRGLGFDQFLGNLANSDYAHLAGDPGGFYRTVSEAFADRARYKIANTLEENTAKFQTAILTGKGRGGKEPKAGETDLSDNLNPGD
-732 EKFSVVDIDEGPG
+732 KFSVKGEPITVTDVDPDGNVI
-745 HIMLYIIQDGHR
+745 LQDGPR
-757 FTIPE
+757 FKTQIIPPGVE
-762 GTPIYPDKGSLK
+762 IHPDARSMKKVPREKPK
-774 AAEVA
+774 ANTA
-779 PRKPASTGP
+779 P

-797 FVLEPDAPAA
+797 FVPEPDAVPA

-820 IERQAAAPAANASAP
+820 IERQAAAPAANPSAP
-835 NLRSEPTFD
+835 NSRPEPTFD

-859 MREQMQGARQRWV
+859 MGEQMQGAQQRWV
-872 ALSPQEQAA
+872 ALSPQERAA
-881 VHSELGTKNPVAVQT
+881 VHSELGTENSVVVQN
-896 GQFPYAATPAR
+896 GQFPFATTPAR
-907 FAQIVNG
+907 FAQIVDG
-914 IEAARAPAPAPAAP
+914 IEAARAPAPAAP
-928 VTEISLEQQ
+928 VPESSLEQQ

-946 RASTRFREAGKWNEL
+946 RASTRFRQAGKWNEL

-984 EDLRAKEE
+984 EDLRAKKE
-992 QAPPLAA
+992 QAPPPAA
-999 APSPSTQAD
+999 APTP
-1008 LVAGIERQAAA
+1008 G
-1019 PEVQPK
+1019 
-1025 PVDVSLLEVEKE
+1025 
-1037 ALKLTKLKNAINKG
+1037 
-1051 DGIWFIPEL
+1051 
-1060 SPSQL
+1060 
-1065 QKLRTEREQ
+1065 
-1074 KYKDSPRGGPSI
+1074 
-1086 EIKNWADV
+1086 
-1094 VGDPYVNG
+1094 
-1102 YAILDRRARNVERGA
+1102 
-1117 KADPAKV
+1117 
-1124 LPAEPAAPSEAPA
+1124 
-1137 SSTQADL
+1137 TQADL

-1181 KRKADMLDANEQP
+1181 KRRADMLDANDQP

-1223 AAKPPAPEMQPE
+1223 AAPPAALDNPGEAGRVGE
-1235 LPSAAPT
+1235 
-1242 QAELAAE
+1242 
-1249 FDRRLPEFD
+1249 D
-1258 KAAPANVEAH
+1258 APAPQNQ
-1268 VKSALERLRDAKTYI
+1268 
-1283 AENRRVKGSHHAE
+1283 NP
-1296 LAAAEKA
+1296 AAA
-1303 DEIAK
+1303 AK
-1308 AEAVLAE
+1308 AVGNLPGAAGGLDLPNAQGEAPAVALSRPPRGLKEIEAAIMRGTIDRDRAAALFNRWFDVQAGKAE
-1315 FRKLAPGN
+1315 WQQFWDRKGN
-1323 NVDAEAI
+1323 PSYLSITDAEAQALS
-1330 IERLG
+1330 R
-1335 GTEAVESNTA
+1335 AVTAFDQGTA
-1345 KIQRLTGELGM
+1345 KFKWPSTELRKKGGATGG
-1356 ADLGREYDRA
+1356 
-1366 PEMVQKLQQLGEAL
+1366 
-1380 LPGVRIQ
+1380 
-1387 EGERLAHIYLLSARG
+1387 HWS
-1402 EIDAR
+1402 
-1407 DVQKYKQELLAGNYV
+1407 
-1422 RKADSE
+1422 
-1428 SKDNPNKPGPNDAN
+1428 
-1442 VNQGQLYAE
+1442 
-1451 NTDMFS
+1451 
-1457 GASAQEMAAK
+1457 
-1467 PPAPEVAPPPTSN
+1467 
-1480 SPVTIGDRIEYFDK
+1480 
-1494 YSGRWKPA
+1494 
-1502 TVTTIKFGWGNEANT
+1502 
-1517 PSQYGSA
+1517 
-1524 VSPAYDQAS
+1524 
-1533 GNASDRATVDFT
+1533 
-1545 PDGGRANQK
+1545 
-1554 QNTGFT
+1554 
-1560 KIRPMTPPRRGASG
+1560 
-1574 GGDPGP
+1574 DPGP

-1599 VIGAVA
+1599 VVGGIA

-1615 KLAFALAGGLG
+1615 KLAYALAGGLG
-1626 LGLLGSRRLARRV
+1626 LGLLGSRRLARRT
-1639 LAALKPARAPMPS
+1639 LAALTPARAPVPS
-1652 YPFDPGKPMRAV
+1652 YPFDPGKPLRAV

-1691 HLARQLSNNDVGLR
+1691 HLARQLSGNDVGLR
-1705 NFPKANGMFQHRAA
+1705 NFPKASGKFYPNGP

-1777 DTPWNPNQALQPKD
+1777 DTPWNPNQALQPKE
-1791 RVRLRRNA
+1791 RVRLRRDA
-1799 EKKIGKRPAQDDE
+1799 EKEVGKRPAQDDE

-1834 KSRGLIRDQ
+1834 ESRGLIRDQ

-1898 LFFDSWMAY
+1898 LFFDSWMSY

-2174 QKVGNPY
+2174 QKVANPY

-2213 DTIERAPQ
+2213 DTIERAPE

-2273 SAHVIAKVL
+2273 SAHVVAKVL

-2295 TYNPGFVYAANPMSD
+2295 TYNPGFVYAGNPMSD
-2310 NLRSYYALPPGAKRH
+2310 NLRSYYALPPGAARR
-2325 KWIAENRAA
+2325 KWIAENRAV
-2334 WESARSRVAQDVSTQ
+2334 WESARSRVAQDVATQ

-2358 ALRKQRPLTPA
+2358 ALRKQRPLAPA
-2369 EAAELKILE
+2369 EAAELKTLE

-2427 QALTNKYLPAVVKA
+2427 QALTNKYLPTVVKV
-2441 AKTIERHGMLSEA
+2441 AKTIERHGMMSEA

-2464 GKTKGWSK
+2464 GKKTGWSK
-2472 EQIAFY
+2472 EETAFY

-2498 GSFTPYIN
+2498 GSFLPYIN

-2567 DGFSDYDKTNYL
+2567 DGFSEYDKTNYL

-2611 AFLQYI
+2611 AFLQHVV
-2617 ITRAFN
+2617 TRAAD

-2653 NSWAQFAAGHQPRD
+2653 GSWAQFAAGIQPRD
-2667 MFRGSP
+2667 SFRGSP
-2673 VVQTADWKAGGWERT
+2673 VVQTADWKAGGWDRT

-2735 LREREERIDKLEGE
+2735 LREREERIDKLDAE
-2749 VVYKIRSQMPKVVN
+2749 VIYKIRSQMPKVVN

-2777 RRDDRQEVRYKDLGV
+2777 RRDDRQEVRYKDLGA
-2792 WHLKVWTPIYKE
+2792 WHLKVWTPTYKE
-2804 MKEAKPANWKTYGVS
+2804 MKEAKPKDWSAYGVS

-2825 PYGRK
+2825 PYGRGNQK

>member
-13 PLSALDFLNAPNSSA
+13 PLSALDFLNAPDSSA
-28 EAFLDAPDDAP
+28 GAFLDAPDSAP

-48 STADE
+48 SA
-53 SANPAYSPAKSSWRN
+53 AAPRWRN
-68 PYGLDTGRPIVNAP
+68 PYGLDTGRPIEALPPDAP
-82 ELKEPLTRFGLP
+82 VDSFDKPIPTQNYFVDKTKRLGRGLAQLP
-94 LAAGLLAP
+94 GQTVEYVGQMADATGRLLAASGADQIYAELNSPLDERFAAIDQALTTPTPGTTLIRDTGREMRSSARDLYKGNYAP
-102 VSGGASI
+102 DPARDAELGAKVADN
-109 PLGLA
+109 A
-114 AAGAFTG
+114 ASVAGALITPGGLVTKTITG
-121 EVLAQESEMARNARD
+121 AMLNSQGQSDEARRIMLSRGATEKQADDEALRQFVLN
-136 QASYGQMVAAPIIAG
+136 
-151 TPLGPAFKGA
+151 LPAGA
-161 LYAKD
+161 LEAIPWAFTIK
-166 ALIAARPAAVA
+166 R
-177 TRAAF
+177 F
-182 GGAISGGAN
+182 GGARIADAVAEKYGKTALRRVSTAVFGQAATNASEEVLQNIWSNAAAKLTYDPTRTYTEGSGEAALVG
-191 AISQAIDTGEV
+191 S
-202 DLADVLKSAA
+202 VL
-212 YGTLFGGVMGGVETL
+212 GGGVGGTL
-227 QTTRGVKAAILD
+227 QTTAEIANARAN
-239 LRKRTGDFKSTD
+239 RQKSN
-251 LEFVAKMQRL
+251 ARP
-261 RNQQREPA
+261 PA
-269 PGSVVPNQANP
+269 PEPGAPIAPDVGFVVPDQARP
-280 VEQVQLPPADIPPFD
+280 VDQVQLTTADLPPFD

-308 PPRPSARP
+308 PPRPVAPS
-316 PVDESPP
+316 VS

-339 PPPAPVDNAPV
+339 PLPAPVDNAPV
-350 VATPARAIN
+350 VATPASAATESPYKMHRYEAGQHDGRN
-359 VSVDENAIQRLAFLP
+359 WSVE
-374 PEHKFG
+374 G
-380 QPQLSVSIA
+380 VVSI
-389 PHDGGW
+389 G
-395 AYQVSASTNLS
+395 
-406 GYGGPW
+406 GGPQFRVGVAK
-412 MGAFSTPQQAAQ
+412 MADNRGYAESYAAELNAKLAAEKGATP
-424 AAQGDLNGWLMSQ
+424 
-437 SASGRSKSEGGIAH
+437 
-451 QTALSQI
+451 
-458 IKQMPGIGRAAAPS
+458 PP
-472 LPEPAPLAAPET
+472 PAPVDNAPVVAPPAPET

-549 DQAAQTSPERA
+549 DQAAQSSPERA

-578 NNTTT
+578 SNTIT
-583 GPTPQVGLDPLGNA
+583 GPTPQVGPDPQGNA
-597 DLLTLIADYVG
+597 DLLTQIADYVG

-630 SRGAARLLRSSGS
+630 SRGAARLLRAAEG
-643 GVNIVNAIAELN
+643 GTNIVNAITELN
-655 DSAGTKFESV
+655 AAAGTKFESP
-665 SQFLEAV
+665 SQFFEAV
-672 NRAVSNRQSVA
+672 DRAVSNRQNVA
-683 RDLDRKAY
+683 RDLDRQAY

-704 KGRPRALVPSAPN
+704 KGRPRALVPRAPN

-732 EKFSVVDIDEGPG
+732 EKFSVVDTDEGPG
-745 HIMLYIIQDGHR
+745 GIILYIIQDGHR

-774 AAEVA
+774 IAEVA
-779 PRKPASTGP
+779 PQKPAPTGP

-797 FVLEPDAPAA
+797 FVPEPDAPAA
-807 APTPGTQADLVAG
+807 APTPGTQADLVA
-820 IERQAAAPAANASAP
+820 A
-835 NLRSEPTFD
+835 
-844 DLISGRV
+844 
-851 ETPAEDSY
+851 
-859 MREQMQGARQRWV
+859 
-872 ALSPQEQAA
+872 
-881 VHSELGTKNPVAVQT
+881 
-896 GQFPYAATPAR
+896 
-907 FAQIVNG
+907 
-914 IEAARAPAPAPAAP
+914 
-928 VTEISLEQQ
+928 
-937 LNAAQMAFS
+937 
-946 RASTRFREAGKWNEL
+946 
-961 KSQSARQRWQVL
+961 
-973 KSEKLAAERTL
+973 
-984 EDLRAKEE
+984 
-992 QAPPLAA
+992 
-999 APSPSTQAD
+999 
-1008 LVAGIERQAAA
+1008 
-1019 PEVQPK
+1019 
-1025 PVDVSLLEVEKE
+1025 
-1037 ALKLTKLKNAINKG
+1037 
-1051 DGIWFIPEL
+1051 
-1060 SPSQL
+1060 
-1065 QKLRTEREQ
+1065 
-1074 KYKDSPRGGPSI
+1074 
-1086 EIKNWADV
+1086 
-1094 VGDPYVNG
+1094 
-1102 YAILDRRARNVERGA
+1102 
-1117 KADPAKV
+1117 
-1124 LPAEPAAPSEAPA
+1124 
-1137 SSTQADL
+1137 
-1144 VAGIER
+1144 IER

-1158 LESASVGQ
+1158 LKSASVGQ

-1181 KRKADMLDANEQP
+1181 KRRADMLDANDQP

-1223 AAKPPAPEMQPE
+1223 AAPPAALDNPG
-1235 LPSAAPT
+1235 
-1242 QAELAAE
+1242 QAGRVAE
-1249 FDRRLPEFD
+1249 D
-1258 KAAPANVEAH
+1258 APAPQSQNP
-1268 VKSALERLRDAKTYI
+1268 
-1283 AENRRVKGSHHAE
+1283 
-1296 LAAAEKA
+1296 AAA
-1303 DEIAK
+1303 AK
-1308 AEAVLAE
+1308 AVGNLPGAARGLDLPNAQGEAPAVALSRPPRGLKEIEAAIMRGTIDRDRAAALFNRWFDVQAGKGE
-1315 FRKLAPGN
+1315 WQQFWDRKGN
-1323 NVDAEAI
+1323 PSYLSITDAEAQALS
-1330 IERLG
+1330 R
-1335 GTEAVESNTA
+1335 AVTAFDQGTA
-1345 KIQRLTGELGM
+1345 KFKWPSTELRKKGGATGG
-1356 ADLGREYDRA
+1356 
-1366 PEMVQKLQQLGEAL
+1366 
-1380 LPGVRIQ
+1380 
-1387 EGERLAHIYLLSARG
+1387 HWS
-1402 EIDAR
+1402 
-1407 DVQKYKQELLAGNYV
+1407 
-1422 RKADSE
+1422 
-1428 SKDNPNKPGPNDAN
+1428 
-1442 VNQGQLYAE
+1442 
-1451 NTDMFS
+1451 
-1457 GASAQEMAAK
+1457 
-1467 PPAPEVAPPPTSN
+1467 
-1480 SPVTIGDRIEYFDK
+1480 
-1494 YSGRWKPA
+1494 
-1502 TVTTIKFGWGNEANT
+1502 
-1517 PSQYGSA
+1517 
-1524 VSPAYDQAS
+1524 
-1533 GNASDRATVDFT
+1533 
-1545 PDGGRANQK
+1545 
-1554 QNTGFT
+1554 
-1560 KIRPMTPPRRGASG
+1560 
-1574 GGDPGP
+1574 DPGP

-1599 VIGAVA
+1599 VVGGIA

-1615 KLAFALAGGLG
+1615 KLAYALAGGLG
-1626 LGLLGSRRLARRV
+1626 LGLLGSRRLARRT
-1639 LAALKPARAPMPS
+1639 LAALTPARAPVPS
-1652 YPFDPGKPMRAV
+1652 YPFDPGKPLRAV

-1691 HLARQLSNNDVGLR
+1691 HLARQLSGNDVGLR
-1705 NFPKANGMFQHRAA
+1705 NFPKASGKFKYRGT

-1777 DTPWNPNQALQPKD
+1777 DTPWNPNQALQPKE
-1791 RVRLRRNA
+1791 RVRLRRDA
-1799 EKKIGKRPAQDDE
+1799 EKEVGKRPAQDDE

-1834 KSRGLIRDQ
+1834 ESRGLIRDQ

-1898 LFFDSWMAY
+1898 LFFDSWMSY

-2213 DTIERAPQ
+2213 DTIERAPE

-2273 SAHVIAKVL
+2273 SAHVVAKVL

-2310 NLRSYYALPPGAKRH
+2310 NLRSYYALPPGAARR
-2325 KWIAENRAA
+2325 KWIAENRAV
-2334 WESARSRVAQDVSTQ
+2334 WESARSRVAQDVATQ

-2369 EAAELKILE
+2369 EATELKTLE

-2427 QALTNKYLPAVVKA
+2427 QALTNKYLPTVVKV
-2441 AKTIERHGMLSEA
+2441 AKTIERHGMMSEA

-2464 GKTKGWSK
+2464 GKKTGWSK
-2472 EQIAFY
+2472 EETAFY

-2498 GSFTPYIN
+2498 GSFLPYIN

-2547 SILQALAM
+2547 SMLQALAM

-2567 DGFSDYDKTNYL
+2567 DGFSEYDKTNYL

-2611 AFLQYI
+2611 AFMQHVV
-2617 ITRAFN
+2617 TRAAD

-2653 NSWAQFAAGHQPRD
+2653 GSWAQFAAGIQPRD
-2667 MFRGSP
+2667 SFRGSP
-2673 VVQTADWKAGGWERT
+2673 VVQTADWKAGGWDRT

-2735 LREREERIDKLEGE
+2735 LREREERIDKLDAE
-2749 VVYKIRSQMPKVVN
+2749 VIYKIRSQMPKVVN

-2777 RRDDRQEVRYKDLGV
+2777 RRDDRQEVRYKDLGA
-2792 WHLKVWTPIYKE
+2792 WHLKVWTPTYKE
-2804 MKEAKPANWKTYGVS
+2804 MKEAKPKDWSAYGVS

-2825 PYGRK
+2825 PYGRGNQK

>member
-1 MATALLRRDPAA
+1 MPRYRITDSTSGRTLLVEGAA
-13 PLSALDFLNAPNSSA
+13 PPTEADAEELFASAPAVA
-28 EAFLDAPDDAP
+28 VAP

-53 SANPAYSPAKSSWRN
+53 SANRAYSPAASSWRN
-68 PYGLDTGRPIVNAP
+68 PYALDTGRPIVNAR
-82 ELKEPLTRFGLP
+82 ELGEPLMRYGLP

-121 EVLAQESEMARNARD
+121 EVLAQESEMARGARD

-161 LYAKD
+161 AYAKD

-182 GGAISGGAN
+182 GGAINAGAD
-191 AISQAIDTGEV
+191 ALAQKIDTGEV
-202 DLADVLKSAA
+202 DSAQVLAAGGVGA
-212 YGTLFGGVMGGVETL
+212 LFGGAMGALETAT
-227 QTTRGVKAAILD
+227 TTRAMKAALFAE
-239 LRKRTGDFKSTD
+239 RKRTGDFKSTD
-251 LEFVAKMQRL
+251 LDLVGKMQRSW
-261 RNQQREPA
+261 QRGRDGRGGPLDDSPGGGA
-269 PGSVVPNQANP
+269 GSVVPDQARP
-280 VEQVQLPPADIPPFD
+280 VDQVQLTTADLPPFD

-308 PPRPSARP
+308 PPRP
-316 PVDESPP
+316 
-323 VAPVPPSAP
+323 VAPSVSVAPAPPSAP

-339 PPPAPVDNAPV
+339 PLPAPVDNAPVVAPPASAATESPYKMHRYEAGQHDGRNWSVEGVVSIGGGPQFRVGVAKMADNRGYAESYAAELNAKLAAEKGATPPPPAPVDNAPV
-350 VATPARAIN
+350 VAPPA
-359 VSVDENAIQRLAFLP
+359 
-374 PEHKFG
+374 
-380 QPQLSVSIA
+380 
-389 PHDGGW
+389 
-395 AYQVSASTNLS
+395 
-406 GYGGPW
+406 
-412 MGAFSTPQQAAQ
+412 
-424 AAQGDLNGWLMSQ
+424 
-437 SASGRSKSEGGIAH
+437 
-451 QTALSQI
+451 
-458 IKQMPGIGRAAAPS
+458 S
-472 LPEPAPLAAPET
+472 LPEPAPLAAPAQT
-484 PPAPVTVPPAAP
+484 SGVNQAPNVGDTITK
-496 PSAPGFP
+496 PG
-503 AAVVSTGTTSRP
+503 VGG
-515 APLTTPPAAPEV
+515 APEV
-527 KPSSRRQIAEQR
+527 APTAPASKPAITLPDA
-539 AEIRRLTKLA
+539 AT
-549 DQAAQTSPERA
+549 AQTWVQRNEARFKSVSIRENPA
-560 GQYTAQAQQAREK
+560 GGFDVFTVSKGRRPGPGSHPDGETTDIIDHIRS
-573 LGEME
+573 LG
-578 NNTTT
+578 
-583 GPTPQVGLDPLGNA
+583 GV
-597 DLLTLIADYVG
+597 
-608 KINMTPPANSVGGE
+608 PPPPKGATGGE
-622 YDGLAAAF
+622 WNGFKETF
-630 SRGAARLLRSSGS
+630 SG
-643 GVNIVNAIAELN
+643 
-655 DSAGTKFESV
+655 
-665 SQFLEAV
+665 
-672 NRAVSNRQSVA
+672 
-683 RDLDRKAY
+683 
-691 RDKVEGMAQTDTK
+691 EG
-704 KGRPRALVPSAPN
+704 RALVN
-717 VIDQVGVGGEFKLNK
+717 GKKRGLGFDQFLGNLANSDYAHLADDPGGFYRTVSEAFADRARYKIANTLEENTAKFQTAILTGKGRGGKEPKAGETDLSDNLNPGD
-732 EKFSVVDIDEGPG
+732 KFSVKGEPITVTDVDPDGNVI
-745 HIMLYIIQDGHR
+745 LQDGPR
-757 FTIPE
+757 FKTQIIPPGVE
-762 GTPIYPDKGSLK
+762 IHPDARSMKKVPREKPK
-774 AAEVA
+774 ANTA
-779 PRKPASTGP
+779 P

-797 FVLEPDAPAA
+797 FVPEPDAAPAA
-807 APTPGTQADLVAG
+807 PAPGTQADLVAG
-820 IERQAAAPAANASAP
+820 IERQAAAPAANPSAP
-835 NLRSEPTFD
+835 NSRPEPTFD

-859 MREQMQGARQRWV
+859 MGEQMQGAQQRWV
-872 ALSPQEQAA
+872 ALSPQERAA
-881 VHSELGTKNPVAVQT
+881 VHSELGTENSVVVQN
-896 GQFPYAATPAR
+896 GQFPFATTPAR
-907 FAQIVNG
+907 FAQIVDG
-914 IEAARAPAPAPAAP
+914 IEAARAPAPAAP
-928 VTEISLEQQ
+928 VPEISLEQQ

-946 RASTRFREAGKWNEL
+946 RASTRFRQAGKWNEL

-984 EDLRAKEE
+984 EDLRAKKE
-992 QAPPLAA
+992 QAPPPAA
-999 APSPSTQAD
+999 APTPGTQA
-1008 LVAGIERQAAA
+1008 E
-1019 PEVQPK
+1019 
-1025 PVDVSLLEVEKE
+1025 
-1037 ALKLTKLKNAINKG
+1037 
-1051 DGIWFIPEL
+1051 
-1060 SPSQL
+1060 
-1065 QKLRTEREQ
+1065 
-1074 KYKDSPRGGPSI
+1074 
-1086 EIKNWADV
+1086 
-1094 VGDPYVNG
+1094 
-1102 YAILDRRARNVERGA
+1102 
-1117 KADPAKV
+1117 
-1124 LPAEPAAPSEAPA
+1124 
-1137 SSTQADL
+1137 L

-1181 KRKADMLDANEQP
+1181 KRRADMLDANDQP

-1223 AAKPPAPEMQPE
+1223 AAPPAALDNPG
-1235 LPSAAPT
+1235 
-1242 QAELAAE
+1242 QAGRVGE
-1249 FDRRLPEFD
+1249 D
-1258 KAAPANVEAH
+1258 APAPQSQNP
-1268 VKSALERLRDAKTYI
+1268 
-1283 AENRRVKGSHHAE
+1283 
-1296 LAAAEKA
+1296 AAA
-1303 DEIAK
+1303 AK
-1308 AEAVLAE
+1308 AVGNLPGAAGGLDLPNTQGEAPAVALSRPPRGLKEIEAAIMRGTIDRDRAAALFNRWFDVQAGKGE
-1315 FRKLAPGN
+1315 WQQFWDRKGN
-1323 NVDAEAI
+1323 PSYLSITDAEAQALS
-1330 IERLG
+1330 R
-1335 GTEAVESNTA
+1335 AVTAFDQGTA
-1345 KIQRLTGELGM
+1345 KFKWPSTELRKKGGATGG
-1356 ADLGREYDRA
+1356 
-1366 PEMVQKLQQLGEAL
+1366 
-1380 LPGVRIQ
+1380 
-1387 EGERLAHIYLLSARG
+1387 HWS
-1402 EIDAR
+1402 
-1407 DVQKYKQELLAGNYV
+1407 
-1422 RKADSE
+1422 
-1428 SKDNPNKPGPNDAN
+1428 
-1442 VNQGQLYAE
+1442 
-1451 NTDMFS
+1451 
-1457 GASAQEMAAK
+1457 
-1467 PPAPEVAPPPTSN
+1467 
-1480 SPVTIGDRIEYFDK
+1480 
-1494 YSGRWKPA
+1494 
-1502 TVTTIKFGWGNEANT
+1502 
-1517 PSQYGSA
+1517 
-1524 VSPAYDQAS
+1524 
-1533 GNASDRATVDFT
+1533 
-1545 PDGGRANQK
+1545 
-1554 QNTGFT
+1554 
-1560 KIRPMTPPRRGASG
+1560 
-1574 GGDPGP
+1574 DPGP

-1599 VIGAVA
+1599 VVGGIA

-1615 KLAFALAGGLG
+1615 KLAYALAGGLG
-1626 LGLLGSRRLARRV
+1626 LGLLGSRRLARRT
-1639 LAALKPARAPMPS
+1639 LAALTPARAPVPS
-1652 YPFDPGKPMRAV
+1652 YPFDPGKPLRAV

-1691 HLARQLSNNDVGLR
+1691 HLARQLSGNDVGLR
-1705 NFPKANGMFQHRAA
+1705 NFAKASGKFYPNGP

-1777 DTPWNPNQALQPKD
+1777 DTPWNPNQALQPKE
-1791 RVRLRRNA
+1791 RVRLRRDA
-1799 EKKIGKRPAQDDE
+1799 EKEVGKRPAQDDE

-1828 LVQDEI
+1828 LVQEEI
-1834 KSRGLIRDQ
+1834 ESRGLIRDQ

-1898 LFFDSWMAY
+1898 LFFDSWMSY

-2213 DTIERAPQ
+2213 DTIERAPE

-2238 APRGKTTLSL
+2238 APRGKTTLTL

-2258 VDPTYTKMFD
+2258 VDPAYTKMFD

-2273 SAHVIAKVL
+2273 SAHVVAKVL

-2295 TYNPGFVYAANPMSD
+2295 TYNPGFVYAGNPMSD
-2310 NLRSYYALPPGAKRH
+2310 NLRSYYALPPGAARR
-2325 KWIAENRAA
+2325 KWIAENRAV
-2334 WESARSRVAQDVSTQ
+2334 WESARSRVAQDVATQ

-2369 EAAELKILE
+2369 EATELKTLE

-2427 QALTNKYLPAVVKA
+2427 QALTNKYLPTVVKV
-2441 AKTIERHGMLSEA
+2441 AKTIERHGMMSEA

-2464 GKTKGWSK
+2464 GKTKGWSR
-2472 EQIAFY
+2472 EEIAFY

-2498 GSFTPYIN
+2498 GSFLPYIN

-2547 SILQALAM
+2547 SMLQALAM

-2567 DGFSDYDKTNYL
+2567 DGFSEYDKTNYL

-2611 AFLQYI
+2611 AFLQHVV
-2617 ITRAFN
+2617 TRAAD

-2631 LAGLFEFGAGQVPG
+2631 LAGLVEFGAGQVPG
-2645 VHPLVNLG
+2645 LHPLASMTY
-2653 NSWAQFAAGHQPRD
+2653 SWGQFAAGQQPRD

-2673 VVQTADWKAGGWERT
+2673 VVQTADWKAGGWDRT

-2735 LREREERIDKLEGE
+2735 LREREERIDKLDAE
-2749 VVYKIRSQMPKVVN
+2749 VIYKIRSQMPKVVN

-2777 RRDDRQEVRYKDLGV
+2777 RRDDRQEVRYKDLGA
-2792 WHLKVWTPIYKE
+2792 WHLKVWTPTYKE
-2804 MKEAKPANWKTYGVS
+2804 MKEAKPKDWSAYGVS

-2825 PYGRK
+2825 PYGRGNQK

>member
-1 MATALLRRDPAA
+1 MPRYRITDSTSGRTLLV
-13 PLSALDFLNAPNSSA
+13 
-28 EAFLDAPDDAP
+28 EGDAPPTEADAEELFASSPAVAVAP

-48 STADE
+48 SIDE
-53 SANPAYSPAKSSWRN
+53 SANPAYSPAASSWRN
-68 PYGLDTGRPIVNAP
+68 PYALDTGRPIEAP
-82 ELKEPLTRFGLP
+82 PATPPTTPPPAPPNRELEMKRKQSLGLSREQRADRDAKSKQISQVEEAAMRVGVP
-94 LAAGLLAP
+94 VAAMLAAYGTGGLSLLA
-102 VSGGASI
+102 G
-109 PLGLA
+109 
-114 AAGAFTG
+114 AAGGFTG
-121 EVLAQESEMARNARD
+121 EVLAQESEMARGARD
-136 QASYGQMVAAPIIAG
+136 QASYGQMVAAPVIAG
-151 TPLGPAFKGA
+151 TPLGPTLKGA
-161 LYAKD
+161 AYAKD
-166 ALIAARPAAVA
+166 ALIAARPAAIA

-182 GGAISGGAN
+182 GGGISGGAD
-191 AISQAIDTGEV
+191 AISQVIDTGEV
-202 DLADVLKSAA
+202 DSAGVLKSAA
-212 YGTLFGGVMGGVETL
+212 YGALFGGVIGGVETL
-227 QTTRGVKAAILD
+227 QTTRAMKAALFAE
-239 LRKRTGDFKSTD
+239 RKRTGDFKSTD
-251 LEFVAKMQRL
+251 LDLVGKMQRSW
-261 RNQQREPA
+261 QRGRDGRGGPRDDGPDGGA
-269 PGSVVPNQANP
+269 GSVVPDQARP
-280 VEQVQLPPADIPPFD
+280 VDQVQLPPAGLPPFD

-308 PPRPSARP
+308 PPRPSA
-316 PVDESPP
+316 P

-339 PPPAPVDNAPV
+339 PLPAPVDNAPV
-350 VATPARAIN
+350 VANLEPASTALQLNHDPKIGWTLYTPEGKVVNQLGHVNGGKDQAAAI
-359 VSVDENAIQRLAFLP
+359 EEAHAFLEDNGLAGTINLVDRPKVTRKADTELP
-374 PEHKFG
+374 PSTSSL
-380 QPQLSVSIA
+380 PLA
-389 PHDGGW
+389 P
-395 AYQVSASTNLS
+395 
-406 GYGGPW
+406 
-412 MGAFSTPQQAAQ
+412 
-424 AAQGDLNGWLMSQ
+424 
-437 SASGRSKSEGGIAH
+437 R
-451 QTALSQI
+451 
-458 IKQMPGIGRAAAPS
+458 AAPS
-472 LPEPAPLAAPET
+472 LPKPAAPVPGTPADEFGALHGPKLAPDAAQKFRDTEFQQDLGTTDGIDYKIETRGNKLWLTASRVAIKGRGADYVEQGIAYLQVDQAGNTILNGSFTNPGMKDSPLAIGAKAKMIAFINDMAATSLPEPAALAPPET

-496 PSAPGFP
+496 PSSPGFP
-503 AAVVSTGTTSRP
+503 AAVVLTGATSRP
-515 APLTTPPAAPEV
+515 APLTVPPAAPEV
-527 KPSSRRQIAEQR
+527 KPASRRQIAAQR

-549 DQAAQTSPERA
+549 DQAAQSSPERA

-578 NNTTT
+578 SNTIT
-583 GPTPQVGLDPLGNA
+583 GPTPQVGPDPQGNA
-597 DLLTLIADYVG
+597 DLLTQIAEIVG

-630 SRGAARLLRSSGS
+630 SRGAARLLRSSKG
-643 GVNIVNAIAELN
+643 GANIVNAIEELN
-655 DSAGTKFESV
+655 AAAGTQFTSP
-665 SQFLEAV
+665 SQFFEAV
-672 NRAVSNRQSVA
+672 DRAVSNRQNVA
-683 RDLDRKAY
+683 RNLDAQAY
-691 RDKVEGMAQTDTK
+691 RDKVEAMAQTDTK
-704 KGRPRALVPSAPN
+704 KGRPRALVPSTPN
-717 VIDQVGVGGEFKLNK
+717 VIDEVGVGGEWKLNK
-732 EKFSVVDIDEGPG
+732 EKFSVVDTDEGPG
-745 HIMLYIIQDGHR
+745 GIILYIIQDGHR

-774 AAEVA
+774 LAEVA
-779 PRKPASTGP
+779 PQKPAATGP

-797 FVLEPDAPAA
+797 FVPEPDVPAPPVESPADAKYRLQGEKMDAA
-807 APTPGTQADLVAG
+807 LKQQRAEADAAEAAKPPELQDPDFWVSEEVRRIALERGLSIEESRQMHRTSARAMMARMIKRQVDLGAPIHVNAVGEQGTHLGYLKKTPKGYVRAGDYYVKAQPTPGTQADLVAG
-820 IERQAAAPAANASAP
+820 IERQAAAPAAKPTNTGEIIPTEDVPFNLSGETQTVQPSA
-835 NLRSEPTFD
+835 
-844 DLISGRV
+844 V
-851 ETPAEDSY
+851 ETARAAQESAVNRARNEAAQRNLFDNPGEAGMVREDAPAPQSQNPAAAAEAVGNLPGAAGGLDLPNA
-859 MREQMQGARQRWV
+859 QGEAPAV
-872 ALSPQEQAA
+872 ALSRPPRGLKE
-881 VHSELGTKNPVAVQT
+881 
-896 GQFPYAATPAR
+896 
-907 FAQIVNG
+907 
-914 IEAARAPAPAPAAP
+914 IEAAIMRGTIDRDRAAALFNRWFD
-928 VTEISLEQQ
+928 VQ
-937 LNAAQMAFS
+937 
-946 RASTRFREAGKWNEL
+946 AGKAE
-961 KSQSARQRWQVL
+961 WQQFWDR
-973 KSEKLAAERTL
+973 KGN
-984 EDLRAKEE
+984 
-992 QAPPLAA
+992 
-999 APSPSTQAD
+999 PSY
-1008 LVAGIERQAAA
+1008 
-1019 PEVQPK
+1019 
-1025 PVDVSLLEVEKE
+1025 
-1037 ALKLTKLKNAINKG
+1037 
-1051 DGIWFIPEL
+1051 L
-1060 SPSQL
+1060 SI
-1065 QKLRTEREQ
+1065 T
-1074 KYKDSPRGGPSI
+1074 D
-1086 EIKNWADV
+1086 
-1094 VGDPYVNG
+1094 
-1102 YAILDRRARNVERGA
+1102 
-1117 KADPAKV
+1117 
-1124 LPAEPAAPSEAPA
+1124 
-1137 SSTQADL
+1137 
-1144 VAGIER
+1144 
-1150 QAAAPALT
+1150 
-1158 LESASVGQ
+1158 
-1166 QAAEAQAAREAQLVA
+1166 AEAQALSRAVA
-1181 KRKADMLDANEQP
+1181 AFDQGTTKFKWPSTELRKKGGA
-1194 LTGDSSNV
+1194 TGGHWS
-1202 NQGQLYAEDA
+1202 
-1212 DMFSGASAQEM
+1212 
-1223 AAKPPAPEMQPE
+1223 
-1235 LPSAAPT
+1235 
-1242 QAELAAE
+1242 
-1249 FDRRLPEFD
+1249 
-1258 KAAPANVEAH
+1258 
-1268 VKSALERLRDAKTYI
+1268 
-1283 AENRRVKGSHHAE
+1283 
-1296 LAAAEKA
+1296 
-1303 DEIAK
+1303 
-1308 AEAVLAE
+1308 
-1315 FRKLAPGN
+1315 
-1323 NVDAEAI
+1323 
-1330 IERLG
+1330 
-1335 GTEAVESNTA
+1335 
-1345 KIQRLTGELGM
+1345 
-1356 ADLGREYDRA
+1356 
-1366 PEMVQKLQQLGEAL
+1366 
-1380 LPGVRIQ
+1380 
-1387 EGERLAHIYLLSARG
+1387 
-1402 EIDAR
+1402 
-1407 DVQKYKQELLAGNYV
+1407 
-1422 RKADSE
+1422 
-1428 SKDNPNKPGPNDAN
+1428 
-1442 VNQGQLYAE
+1442 
-1451 NTDMFS
+1451 
-1457 GASAQEMAAK
+1457 
-1467 PPAPEVAPPPTSN
+1467 
-1480 SPVTIGDRIEYFDK
+1480 
-1494 YSGRWKPA
+1494 
-1502 TVTTIKFGWGNEANT
+1502 
-1517 PSQYGSA
+1517 
-1524 VSPAYDQAS
+1524 
-1533 GNASDRATVDFT
+1533 
-1545 PDGGRANQK
+1545 
-1554 QNTGFT
+1554 
-1560 KIRPMTPPRRGASG
+1560 
-1574 GGDPGP
+1574 DPGP
-1580 NDAEAGRIDPQL
+1580 NDAEAGRIDTQL

-1599 VIGAVA
+1599 VVGGIA

-1615 KLAFALAGGLG
+1615 KLAYALAGGLG
-1626 LGLLGSRRLARRV
+1626 LGLLGSRRLARRT
-1639 LAALKPARAPMPS
+1639 LAALKPARAPVPS
-1652 YPFDPGKPMRAV
+1652 YPFDPGKPLRAV

-1691 HLARQLSNNDVGLR
+1691 HLARQLSGNDVGLR
-1705 NFPKANGMFQHRAA
+1705 NFPKASGMFKARGA

-1777 DTPWNPNQALQPKD
+1777 DTPWNPNQALQPKE
-1791 RVRLRRNA
+1791 RVRLRRDA
-1799 EKKIGKRPAQDDE
+1799 EKEVGKRPAPDDE

-1834 KSRGLIRDQ
+1834 ESRGLIRDQ
-1843 EVRAELIAITEWWR
+1843 EVRAELIGITEWWR

-1917 LQDAWHFLHQGQA
+1917 LQDAWHFLHQGPA

-2033 ASGQTRDDLGLYLFH
+2033 ASGQTREDLGLYLFH

-2084 MLQRVPALHST
+2084 MLQRVPGLHST

-2124 RNAHQAGVFTDEQL
+2124 RNGHQAGVFSDAQL

-2145 YAYAPFAVVDYLLKS
+2145 YAYAPFAVVDYLLRS

-2174 QKVGNPY
+2174 QKVANPY

-2213 DTIERAPQ
+2213 DSIERAPE
-2221 RRVALADGSMMN
+2221 RKVALADGSMMA

-2238 APRGKTTLSL
+2238 APRGKTTLTL

-2253 PEAYY
+2253 LEAYY
-2258 VDPTYTKMFD
+2258 VEPAYTKMFD

-2273 SAHVIAKVL
+2273 SAHIVAKVL

-2310 NLRSYYALPPGAKRH
+2310 NLRSYYALPPGAARR
-2325 KWIAENRAA
+2325 KWIAENRAV
-2334 WESARSRVAQDVSTQ
+2334 WESARSRVAQDVATQ

-2369 EAAELKILE
+2369 EATELKTLE

-2404 NTDDL
+2404 NQDDL
-2409 WSRMLRD
+2409 WSRMLRE

-2427 QALTNKYLPAVVKA
+2427 QALTNKYLPTVVKT
-2441 AKTIERHGMLSEA
+2441 AKMIERHGMMSEA
-2454 LPKLATYSML
+2454 LPKLAAYGML

-2472 EQIAFY
+2472 EETAFY

-2498 GSFTPYIN
+2498 GSFLPYIN

-2515 VALLRGATVGP
+2515 VALLRGKTVGP
-2526 ESKSRKAAE
+2526 ESRSRKAAE

-2547 SILQALAM
+2547 SLLQALAM

-2611 AFLQYI
+2611 AFLQHVV
-2617 ITRAFN
+2617 TRAAD

-2631 LAGLFEFGAGQVPG
+2631 LAGLVEFGAGQVPG
-2645 VHPLVNLG
+2645 VHPLVTLG
-2653 NSWAQFAAGHQPRD
+2653 NSWAQFASGIQPRD
-2667 MFRGSP
+2667 SFRGSP
-2673 VVQTADWKAGGWERT
+2673 VVQTADWKAGGWDRT

-2717 GASATPVV
+2717 SASATPVV

-2735 LREREERIDKLEGE
+2735 LREREERIDKLDAE
-2749 VVYKIRSQMPKVVN
+2749 VIYKIRSQMPKVVN

-2768 YSTLQSMGE
+2768 YSILKSMGE
-2777 RRDDRQEVRYKDLGV
+2777 RRDDRQEVRYKDLSA
-2792 WHLKVWTPIYKE
+2792 WHLKVWEPTYKE
-2804 MKEAKPANWKTYGVS
+2804 MKEAKPKDWSAYGVS

-2825 PYGRK
+2825 PYGRGNQK

>member
-1 MATALLRRDPAA
+1 MPRYRITDSTSGRTLLVEGAA
-13 PLSALDFLNAPNSSA
+13 PPTEADAEELFASAPAVA
-28 EAFLDAPDDAP
+28 VAP

-48 STADE
+48 SAADE
-53 SANPAYSPAKSSWRN
+53 SANPAYSPAASSWRN
-68 PYGLDTGRPIVNAP
+68 PYGLDTGQTIEAP
-82 ELKEPLTRFGLP
+82 PTTSPATPPPAAPNRELEMKRKQSLGLSREQRADRDAKSKQISQIEETALRLGVP
-94 LAAGLLAP
+94 VAATLAAYGTGGLSLLA
-102 VSGGASI
+102 G
-109 PLGLA
+109 
-114 AAGAFTG
+114 AAGGFTG
-121 EVLAQESEMARNARD
+121 EVLAQESEMARGARD
-136 QASYGQMVAAPIIAG
+136 QASYGQMAAAPIIAG

-161 LYAKD
+161 AYANSGR
-166 ALIAARPAAVA
+166 LLAARPAAVA

-182 GGAISGGAN
+182 GGGISGGAD
-191 AISQAIDTGEV
+191 AISQVIDTGEV
-202 DLADVLKSAA
+202 DLAGVLKSAA

-227 QTTRGVKAAILD
+227 QTTRRMQAAILD

-261 RNQQREPA
+261 RNQQPEPA
-269 PGSVVPNQANP
+269 PGSVVPDQARP
-280 VEQVQLPPADIPPFD
+280 VDQVQLTPADLPPFD

-308 PPRPSARP
+308 PPRPVAP
-316 PVDESPP
+316 PLVDELPP

-350 VATPARAIN
+350 VAPPA
-359 VSVDENAIQRLAFLP
+359 
-374 PEHKFG
+374 
-380 QPQLSVSIA
+380 
-389 PHDGGW
+389 
-395 AYQVSASTNLS
+395 
-406 GYGGPW
+406 
-412 MGAFSTPQQAAQ
+412 
-424 AAQGDLNGWLMSQ
+424 
-437 SASGRSKSEGGIAH
+437 
-451 QTALSQI
+451 
-458 IKQMPGIGRAAAPS
+458 
-472 LPEPAPLAAPET
+472 EPA
-484 PPAPVTVPPAAP
+484 
-496 PSAPGFP
+496 
-503 AAVVSTGTTSRP
+503 
-515 APLTTPPAAPEV
+515 
-527 KPSSRRQIAEQR
+527 
-539 AEIRRLTKLA
+539 
-549 DQAAQTSPERA
+549 
-560 GQYTAQAQQAREK
+560 
-573 LGEME
+573 
-578 NNTTT
+578 TTT
-583 GPTPQVGLDPLGNA
+583 
-597 DLLTLIADYVG
+597 
-608 KINMTPPANSVGGE
+608 
-622 YDGLAAAF
+622 
-630 SRGAARLLRSSGS
+630 
-643 GVNIVNAIAELN
+643 
-655 DSAGTKFESV
+655 
-665 SQFLEAV
+665 
-672 NRAVSNRQSVA
+672 
-683 RDLDRKAY
+683 
-691 RDKVEGMAQTDTK
+691 
-704 KGRPRALVPSAPN
+704 
-717 VIDQVGVGGEFKLNK
+717 
-732 EKFSVVDIDEGPG
+732 
-745 HIMLYIIQDGHR
+745 
-757 FTIPE
+757 
-762 GTPIYPDKGSLK
+762 
-774 AAEVA
+774 
-779 PRKPASTGP
+779 
-788 QSDDPFGDN
+788 
-797 FVLEPDAPAA
+797 
-807 APTPGTQADLVAG
+807 
-820 IERQAAAPAANASAP
+820 
-835 NLRSEPTFD
+835 
-844 DLISGRV
+844 
-851 ETPAEDSY
+851 
-859 MREQMQGARQRWV
+859 
-872 ALSPQEQAA
+872 ALSPQKHPVVEFPVKAIQVNKDIQQFKGEADNA
-881 VHSELGTKNPVAVQT
+881 TGVVDALAGKFERLGTAPIVLWEKNSGETEVIT
-896 GQFPYAATPAR
+896 GRHRLDLARRSGETTIPAQVVRESDGFTQQMALTFDAESNIRDGQGTVKDYAHYFRNSPGLLPADADAR
-907 FAQIVNG
+907 G
-914 IEAARAPAPAPAAP
+914 LRARAKGQAGWALGRDASDDLYTGYANGQISEAKAVAIAAGAPGRGD
-928 VTEISLEQQ
+928 
-937 LNAAQMAFS
+937 AQ
-946 RASTRFREAGKWNEL
+946 ASAM
-961 KSQSARQRWQVL
+961 RQA
-973 KSEKLAAERTL
+973 KGMSAAEL
-984 EDLRAKEE
+984 NFYAKNLARLSGGAGGGAEE
-992 QAPPLAA
+992 QLGFGGIANDFAA
-999 APSPSTQAD
+999 
-1008 LVAGIERQAAA
+1008 
-1019 PEVQPK
+1019 
-1025 PVDVSLLEVEKE
+1025 
-1037 ALKLTKLKNAINKG
+1037 
-1051 DGIWFIPEL
+1051 F
-1060 SPSQL
+1060 
-1065 QKLRTEREQ
+1065 
-1074 KYKDSPRGGPSI
+1074 
-1086 EIKNWADV
+1086 
-1094 VGDPYVNG
+1094 
-1102 YAILDRRARNVERGA
+1102 
-1117 KADPAKV
+1117 
-1124 LPAEPAAPSEAPA
+1124 
-1137 SSTQADL
+1137 
-1144 VAGIER
+1144 
-1150 QAAAPALT
+1150 
-1158 LESASVGQ
+1158 
-1166 QAAEAQAAREAQLVA
+1166 EAQAAKVAAVQAERLRQNNDLILAAQGAA
-1181 KRKADMLDANEQP
+1181 KRPDAARKMGLPVDDPTALNKRI
-1194 LTGDSSNV
+1194 
-1202 NQGQLYAEDA
+1202 AELKNTNLALQNPDA
-1212 DMFSGASAQEM
+1212 S
-1223 AAKPPAPEMQPE
+1223 
-1235 LPSAAPT
+1235 T
-1242 QAELAAE
+1242 YAELA
-1249 FDRRLPEFD
+1249 R
-1258 KAAPANVEAH
+1258 AAG
-1268 VKSALERLRDAKTYI
+1268 I
-1283 AENRRVKGSHHAE
+1283 
-1296 LAAAEKA
+1296 
-1303 DEIAK
+1303 
-1308 AEAVLAE
+1308 
-1315 FRKLAPGN
+1315 
-1323 NVDAEAI
+1323 
-1330 IERLG
+1330 
-1335 GTEAVESNTA
+1335 
-1345 KIQRLTGELGM
+1345 
-1356 ADLGREYDRA
+1356 
-1366 PEMVQKLQQLGEAL
+1366 
-1380 LPGVRIQ
+1380 
-1387 EGERLAHIYLLSARG
+1387 
-1402 EIDAR
+1402 
-1407 DVQKYKQELLAGNYV
+1407 
-1422 RKADSE
+1422 
-1428 SKDNPNKPGPNDAN
+1428 
-1442 VNQGQLYAE
+1442 
-1451 NTDMFS
+1451 
-1457 GASAQEMAAK
+1457 
-1467 PPAPEVAPPPTSN
+1467 EVAPPPE
-1480 SPVTIGDRIEYFDK
+1480 PVAPPPGVAAPPPDPNQIDM
-1494 YSGRWKPA
+1494 
-1502 TVTTIKFGWGNEANT
+1502 FGGEP
-1517 PSQYGSA
+1517 PSAPPTKLAAYNGSA
-1524 VSPAYDQAS
+1524 LLPPPEKLDMPIQPERPLDNPGEAGMVREDAPAPQSQNPAAAAEAV
-1533 GNASDRATVDFT
+1533 GNLPGAAGGLDLPNAQGEAPALAPSRPPRGLKEIEAAIMRGTIDRDRAAALFNRWFDVQAGKGEWQQFWDRKGNPSYLSITDAEAQALSRAVTAFDQGTAKFKWPST
-1545 PDGGRANQK
+1545 ELRKKGGA
-1554 QNTGFT
+1554 TG
-1560 KIRPMTPPRRGASG
+1560 GHWS
-1574 GGDPGP
+1574 DPGP

-1599 VIGAVA
+1599 VVGGIA

-1615 KLAFALAGGLG
+1615 KLAYALAGGLG
-1626 LGLLGSRRLARRV
+1626 LGLLGSRRLARRT
-1639 LAALKPARAPMPS
+1639 LAALKPARAPVPS
-1652 YPFDPGKPMRAV
+1652 YPFDPGKPLRAV

-1691 HLARQLSNNDVGLR
+1691 HLARQLSGNDVGLR
-1705 NFPKANGMFQHRAA
+1705 NFPKASGKFYPNGP

-1771 LATTLP
+1771 LRTTLP
-1777 DTPWNPNQALQPKD
+1777 DTPWNPNQALQPKE
-1791 RVRLRRNA
+1791 RVRLRRDA
-1799 EKKIGKRPAQDDE
+1799 EKAIGKRPPQDEE
-1812 AALAAWKEAV
+1812 AELAAWKQAV
-1822 AEEYVL
+1822 AERYAEDVAN
-1828 LVQDEI
+1828 EI
-1834 KSRGLIRDQ
+1834 ESRGLLKDQ
-1843 EVRAELIAITEWWR
+1843 EIRAELIAITEWWR

-1898 LFFDSWMAY
+1898 LFFDSWMSY

-2084 MLQRVPALHST
+2084 MLQRVPPLHST

-2213 DTIERAPQ
+2213 GTIERAPE
-2221 RRVALADGSMMN
+2221 RRVKLADGSMMN

-2238 APRGKTTLSL
+2238 APRGKTTLTL

-2273 SAHVIAKVL
+2273 SAHVVAKVL

-2310 NLRSYYALPPGAKRH
+2310 NLRSYYALPPGAARR
-2325 KWIAENRAA
+2325 KWIAENRAV
-2334 WESARSRVAQDVSTQ
+2334 WESARSRVAQDVATQ
-2349 DMPRKRALV
+2349 DMPRKRVLV

-2369 EAAELKILE
+2369 EAAELKTLE

-2404 NTDDL
+2404 NQDDL

-2427 QALTNKYLPAVVKA
+2427 QALTNKYLPTVVKV
-2441 AKTIERHGMLSEA
+2441 AKTIERHGMMSEA

-2464 GKTKGWSK
+2464 GKKTGWSK
-2472 EQIAFY
+2472 EETAFY

-2489 KKGSRAVFN
+2489 KRGSRAVFN
-2498 GSFTPYIN
+2498 GSFLPYIN

-2567 DGFSDYDKTNYL
+2567 DGFSEYDKTNYL

-2611 AFLQYI
+2611 AFLQHVV
-2617 ITRAFN
+2617 TRAAD

-2631 LAGLFEFGAGQVPG
+2631 LAGLVEFGAGQVPG
-2645 VHPLVNLG
+2645 VHPLASMTF
-2653 NSWAQFAAGHQPRD
+2653 SWGQFAAGQQPRD
-2667 MFRGSP
+2667 SFRGSP
-2673 VVQTADWKAGGWERT
+2673 VVQTADWKAGGWDRT

-2708 PKSQNIMEF
+2708 PKSQNLMEF

-2749 VVYKIRSQMPKVVN
+2749 VIYKIRSQMPKVVN

-2768 YSTLQSMGE
+2768 YSTLQSIGE
-2777 RRDDRQEVRYKDLGV
+2777 RRDDRQEVRYKDLGA
-2792 WHLKVWTPIYKE
+2792 WHLKVWTPTYKE
-2804 MKEAKPANWKTYGVS
+2804 MKEAKPKDWSAYGVS

-2825 PYGRK
+2825 PYGRGNQK

>member
-1 MATALLRRDPAA
+1 MPRYRITDSTSGRTLLVEGAA
-13 PLSALDFLNAPNSSA
+13 PPTEADAEELFASAPAVA
-28 EAFLDAPDDAP
+28 VAP

-48 STADE
+48 STADK
-53 SANPAYSPAKSSWRN
+53 SANPAYSPAASSWRN
-68 PYGLDTGRPIVNAP
+68 PYALDTGRPIVNAR
-82 ELKEPLTRFGLP
+82 ELGEPLMRYGLP

-121 EVLAQESEMARNARD
+121 EVLAQESEMARGARD

-161 LYAKD
+161 AYAKD

-182 GGAISGGAN
+182 GGAINAGAD
-191 AISQAIDTGEV
+191 ALAQKIDTGEV
-202 DLADVLKSAA
+202 DSAQVLAAGGVGA
-212 YGTLFGGVMGGVETL
+212 LFGGAMGALETAT
-227 QTTRGVKAAILD
+227 TTRAMKAALFAE
-239 LRKRTGDFKSTD
+239 RKRTGDFKSTD
-251 LEFVAKMQRL
+251 LDLVGKMQRSW
-261 RNQQREPA
+261 QRGRDGRGGPLDDSPGGGA
-269 PGSVVPNQANP
+269 GSVVPDQARP
-280 VEQVQLPPADIPPFD
+280 VDQVQLTTADLPPFD

-308 PPRPSARP
+308 PPRPVAPS
-316 PVDESPP
+316 VS

-339 PPPAPVDNAPV
+339 PLPAPVDNAPV
-350 VATPARAIN
+350 VAPPA
-359 VSVDENAIQRLAFLP
+359 
-374 PEHKFG
+374 
-380 QPQLSVSIA
+380 
-389 PHDGGW
+389 
-395 AYQVSASTNLS
+395 
-406 GYGGPW
+406 
-412 MGAFSTPQQAAQ
+412 
-424 AAQGDLNGWLMSQ
+424 
-437 SASGRSKSEGGIAH
+437 
-451 QTALSQI
+451 
-458 IKQMPGIGRAAAPS
+458 S
-472 LPEPAPLAAPET
+472 LPEPAPLAAPAQT
-484 PPAPVTVPPAAP
+484 SGVNQAPNVGDTITK
-496 PSAPGFP
+496 PG
-503 AAVVSTGTTSRP
+503 VGG
-515 APLTTPPAAPEV
+515 APEV
-527 KPSSRRQIAEQR
+527 APTAPASKPAITLPDA
-539 AEIRRLTKLA
+539 AT
-549 DQAAQTSPERA
+549 AQTWVQRNEARFKSVSIRENPA
-560 GQYTAQAQQAREK
+560 GGFDVFTVSKGRRPGPGSHPDGETTDIIDHIRS
-573 LGEME
+573 LG
-578 NNTTT
+578 
-583 GPTPQVGLDPLGNA
+583 GV
-597 DLLTLIADYVG
+597 
-608 KINMTPPANSVGGE
+608 PPPPKGATGGE
-622 YDGLAAAF
+622 WNGFKETF
-630 SRGAARLLRSSGS
+630 SG
-643 GVNIVNAIAELN
+643 
-655 DSAGTKFESV
+655 
-665 SQFLEAV
+665 
-672 NRAVSNRQSVA
+672 
-683 RDLDRKAY
+683 
-691 RDKVEGMAQTDTK
+691 EG
-704 KGRPRALVPSAPN
+704 RALVN
-717 VIDQVGVGGEFKLNK
+717 GKKRGLGFDQFLGNLANSDYAHLAGDPGGFYRTVSEAFADRARYKIANTLEENTAKFQTAILTGKGRGGREPKAGETDLSDNLNPGD
-732 EKFSVVDIDEGPG
+732 KFSVKGEPITVTDVDPDGNVI
-745 HIMLYIIQDGHR
+745 LQDGPR
-757 FTIPE
+757 FKTQIIPPGVE
-762 GTPIYPDKGSLK
+762 IHPDARSMKKVPREQPK
-774 AAEVA
+774 ANAA
-779 PRKPASTGP
+779 P

-797 FVLEPDAPAA
+797 FVPEPDAAPAA
-807 APTPGTQADLVAG
+807 PAPGTQADLVAG
-820 IERQAAAPAANASAP
+820 IERQAAAPAANPSAP
-835 NLRSEPTFD
+835 NSRPEPTFD

-859 MREQMQGARQRWV
+859 MGEQMQGAQQRWV
-872 ALSPQEQAA
+872 ALSPQERAA
-881 VHSELGTKNPVAVQT
+881 VHSELGTENSVVVQN
-896 GQFPYAATPAR
+896 GQFPFATTPAR
-907 FAQIVNG
+907 FAQIVDG
-914 IEAARAPAPAPAAP
+914 IEAARAPAPAAP
-928 VTEISLEQQ
+928 VPEISLEQQ

-946 RASTRFREAGKWNEL
+946 RASTRFRQAGKWNEL

-984 EDLRAKEE
+984 EDLRAKKE
-992 QAPPLAA
+992 QAPPPAA
-999 APSPSTQAD
+999 APTP
-1008 LVAGIERQAAA
+1008 G
-1019 PEVQPK
+1019 
-1025 PVDVSLLEVEKE
+1025 
-1037 ALKLTKLKNAINKG
+1037 
-1051 DGIWFIPEL
+1051 
-1060 SPSQL
+1060 
-1065 QKLRTEREQ
+1065 
-1074 KYKDSPRGGPSI
+1074 
-1086 EIKNWADV
+1086 
-1094 VGDPYVNG
+1094 
-1102 YAILDRRARNVERGA
+1102 
-1117 KADPAKV
+1117 
-1124 LPAEPAAPSEAPA
+1124 
-1137 SSTQADL
+1137 TQADL

-1181 KRKADMLDANEQP
+1181 KRRADMLDANDQP

-1202 NQGQLYAEDA
+1202 NQGQLYAADA

-1223 AAKPPAPEMQPE
+1223 AAPPAALDNPGQAGRVGEDAPVPPAPAKGAWFDKILSEYRRRMAIRTAKKVSLDNLLKDVIFDVGSDFEGAFPPLSQLLVKVPGRDVDFKKLTNELFDADAKHWEKFDLNSYFTPTSSSIFDKYVSGATWYADENSQPDFPTAPPIQEIAKNEPNRIIEMLGEDRGLKWLAEVQSYRPE
-1235 LPSAAPT
+1235 QEVVRAEIQRMFDNPSAAV
-1242 QAELAAE
+1242 EVRE
-1249 FDRRLPEFD
+1249 D
-1258 KAAPANVEAH
+1258 APAPQSQNP
-1268 VKSALERLRDAKTYI
+1268 
-1283 AENRRVKGSHHAE
+1283 
-1296 LAAAEKA
+1296 AAA
-1303 DEIAK
+1303 AK
-1308 AEAVLAE
+1308 AVGNLPGAAGGLDLPNAQGEAPAVALSRPPRGLKEIEAAIMRGTIDRDRAAALFNRWFDVQAGKGE
-1315 FRKLAPGN
+1315 WQQFWDRKGN
-1323 NVDAEAI
+1323 PSYLSITDAEAQALS
-1330 IERLG
+1330 R
-1335 GTEAVESNTA
+1335 AVTAFDQGTA
-1345 KIQRLTGELGM
+1345 KFKWPSTELRKKGGATGG
-1356 ADLGREYDRA
+1356 
-1366 PEMVQKLQQLGEAL
+1366 
-1380 LPGVRIQ
+1380 
-1387 EGERLAHIYLLSARG
+1387 HWS
-1402 EIDAR
+1402 
-1407 DVQKYKQELLAGNYV
+1407 
-1422 RKADSE
+1422 
-1428 SKDNPNKPGPNDAN
+1428 
-1442 VNQGQLYAE
+1442 
-1451 NTDMFS
+1451 
-1457 GASAQEMAAK
+1457 
-1467 PPAPEVAPPPTSN
+1467 
-1480 SPVTIGDRIEYFDK
+1480 
-1494 YSGRWKPA
+1494 
-1502 TVTTIKFGWGNEANT
+1502 
-1517 PSQYGSA
+1517 
-1524 VSPAYDQAS
+1524 
-1533 GNASDRATVDFT
+1533 
-1545 PDGGRANQK
+1545 
-1554 QNTGFT
+1554 
-1560 KIRPMTPPRRGASG
+1560 
-1574 GGDPGP
+1574 DPGP

-1599 VIGAVA
+1599 VVGGIA

-1615 KLAFALAGGLG
+1615 KLAYALAGGLG
-1626 LGLLGSRRLARRV
+1626 LGLLGSRRLARRT
-1639 LAALKPARAPMPS
+1639 LAALKPARAPVPS
-1652 YPFDPGKPMRAV
+1652 YPFDPGKPLRAV

-1691 HLARQLSNNDVGLR
+1691 HLARQLSGNDVGLR
-1705 NFPKANGMFQHRAA
+1705 NFPKASGKFKYRGT

-1777 DTPWNPNQALQPKD
+1777 DTPWNPNQALQPKE
-1791 RVRLRRNA
+1791 RVRLRRDA
-1799 EKKIGKRPAQDDE
+1799 EKEVGKRPAQDDE

-1834 KSRGLIRDQ
+1834 ESRGLIRDQ

-1898 LFFDSWMAY
+1898 LFFDSWMSY

-2213 DTIERAPQ
+2213 DTIERAPE

-2273 SAHVIAKVL
+2273 SAHVVAKVL

-2295 TYNPGFVYAANPMSD
+2295 TYNPGFVYAGNPMSD
-2310 NLRSYYALPPGAKRH
+2310 NLRSYYALPPGAARR
-2325 KWIAENRAA
+2325 KWIAENRAV
-2334 WESARSRVAQDVSTQ
+2334 WESARSRVAQDVATQ

-2369 EAAELKILE
+2369 EATELKTLE

-2427 QALTNKYLPAVVKA
+2427 QALTNKYLPTVVKV
-2441 AKTIERHGMLSEA
+2441 AKTIERHGMMSEA

-2464 GKTKGWSK
+2464 GKKTGWSK
-2472 EQIAFY
+2472 EETAFY

-2498 GSFTPYIN
+2498 GSFLPYIN

-2567 DGFSDYDKTNYL
+2567 DGFSEYDKTNYL

-2611 AFLQYI
+2611 AFLQHVV
-2617 ITRAFN
+2617 TRAAD

-2653 NSWAQFAAGHQPRD
+2653 NSWAQFAAGIQPRD
-2667 MFRGSP
+2667 SFRGSP
-2673 VVQTADWKAGGWERT
+2673 VVQTADWKAGGWDRT

-2735 LREREERIDKLEGE
+2735 LREREERIDKLDAE
-2749 VVYKIRSQMPKVVN
+2749 VIYKIRSQMPKVVN

-2777 RRDDRQEVRYKDLGV
+2777 RRDDRQEVRYKDLGA
-2792 WHLKVWTPIYKE
+2792 WHLKVWTPTYKE
-2804 MKEAKPANWKTYGVS
+2804 MKEAKPKDWSAYGVS

-2825 PYGRK
+2825 PYGRGNQK

>member
-1 MATALLRRDPAA
+1 MPRYRITDSTSGRTLLVEGAA
-13 PLSALDFLNAPNSSA
+13 PPTEADAEELFASAPAVA
-28 EAFLDAPDDAP
+28 VAP

-48 STADE
+48 SA
-53 SANPAYSPAKSSWRN
+53 AAPRWRN
-68 PYGLDTGRPIVNAP
+68 PYGLDTGRPIEALPPDAP
-82 ELKEPLTRFGLP
+82 ADSFDKPIPTQNYFVDKTKRLGRGLAQLP
-94 LAAGLLAP
+94 GQTVEYVGQMADATGRLLAASGADQIHAELNSPLDERFAAIDQALTTPTPGTTLIRDTGREMRSSARDLYKGNYAP
-102 VSGGASI
+102 DPARDAELGAKVADN
-109 PLGLA
+109 A
-114 AAGAFTG
+114 ASVAGALITPGGLVTKTITG
-121 EVLAQESEMARNARD
+121 AMLNSQGQSDEARRIMLSRGATEKQADDEALRQFVLN
-136 QASYGQMVAAPIIAG
+136 
-151 TPLGPAFKGA
+151 LPAGA
-161 LYAKD
+161 LEAIPWAFAIK
-166 ALIAARPAAVA
+166 R
-177 TRAAF
+177 F
-182 GGAISGGAN
+182 GGAKIADAVAEKYGKTALRRISTAVFGQAATNATEEVLQNIWGNAAAKLTYDPDRTYTEGSGEAALVGSVLGAGFGGTAQTTAEIAN
-191 AISQAIDTGEV
+191 ARANRQ
-202 DLADVLKSAA
+202 KSNA
-212 YGTLFGGVMGGVETL
+212 
-227 QTTRGVKAAILD
+227 RP
-239 LRKRTGDFKSTD
+239 
-251 LEFVAKMQRL
+251 
-261 RNQQREPA
+261 PA
-269 PGSVVPNQANP
+269 PEPDAPIAPDVGSVVPDQARP
-280 VEQVQLPPADIPPFD
+280 VDQVQLTPAGIPPFD

-308 PPRPSARP
+308 PPRPSAPP
-316 PVDESPP
+316 PVDELPP

-339 PPPAPVDNAPV
+339 PPPAPVNNAPV
-350 VATPARAIN
+350 VAPPAKPLTPDEAPTVLADGDVIKAPRAEIAQRPDLMQFKRIDEGASGVNAEDKLTGAWDPLKGGLLLLWEPATPSDYGLTGAQRYIVANGHHRVEFGDRVDNKIYNAQVLREANGYSVGDARRIGAEIN
-359 VSVDENAIQRLAFLP
+359 IADGKGNIYDQAKFVRDIAATHGPDEALAAARRIGARGRKAANIGIAAGPDAFDAFINERIGADHAEQIALAAPGNDGLQRVGVGAALRGANAQEAANLVRAAAAMP
-374 PEHKFG
+374 AG
-380 QPQLSVSIA
+380 PQ
-389 PHDGGW
+389 G
-395 AYQVSASTNLS
+395 
-406 GYGGPW
+406 
-412 MGAFSTPQQAAQ
+412 
-424 AAQGDLNGWLMSQ
+424 AQGDLFGADD
-437 SASGRSKSEGGIAH
+437 SALLAMEAQAKRA
-451 QTALSQI
+451 TAIQNQLTEDIRAVQGAA
-458 IKQMPGIGRAAAPS
+458 KNPAAAKKYGVDVKDQAG
-472 LPEPAPLAAPET
+472 LEAKLTELKALRARWDNWHLEPDLVAQVRPAPVAPLAEPVVVAAP
-484 PPAPVTVPPAAP
+484 PPDPNQIDMFGGEP
-496 PSAPGFP
+496 PSAPP
-503 AAVVSTGTTSRP
+503 
-515 APLTTPPAAPEV
+515 
-527 KPSSRRQIAEQR
+527 
-539 AEIRRLTKLA
+539 TKLA
-549 DQAAQTSPERA
+549 AYNGSALLPPPEKLDLPMQPERPLDNPGEA
-560 GQYTAQAQQAREK
+560 GR
-573 LGEME
+573 
-578 NNTTT
+578 
-583 GPTPQVGLDPLGNA
+583 V
-597 DLLTLIADYVG
+597 
-608 KINMTPPANSVGGE
+608 
-622 YDGLAAAF
+622 
-630 SRGAARLLRSSGS
+630 
-643 GVNIVNAIAELN
+643 AE
-655 DSAGTKFESV
+655 
-665 SQFLEAV
+665 
-672 NRAVSNRQSVA
+672 
-683 RDLDRKAY
+683 
-691 RDKVEGMAQTDTK
+691 
-704 KGRPRALVPSAPN
+704 
-717 VIDQVGVGGEFKLNK
+717 
-732 EKFSVVDIDEGPG
+732 
-745 HIMLYIIQDGHR
+745 
-757 FTIPE
+757 
-762 GTPIYPDKGSLK
+762 
-774 AAEVA
+774 
-779 PRKPASTGP
+779 
-788 QSDDPFGDN
+788 
-797 FVLEPDAPAA
+797 DAPA
-807 APTPGTQADLVAG
+807 PQSQNP
-820 IERQAAAPAANASAP
+820 AAAAEAVGNLPGAAGGLDLPNAQGEAPA
-835 NLRSEPTFD
+835 
-844 DLISGRV
+844 
-851 ETPAEDSY
+851 
-859 MREQMQGARQRWV
+859 V
-872 ALSPQEQAA
+872 ALSRPPRGLKE
-881 VHSELGTKNPVAVQT
+881 
-896 GQFPYAATPAR
+896 
-907 FAQIVNG
+907 
-914 IEAARAPAPAPAAP
+914 IEAAIMRGTIDRDRAAALFNRWFD
-928 VTEISLEQQ
+928 VQ
-937 LNAAQMAFS
+937 
-946 RASTRFREAGKWNEL
+946 AGKGE
-961 KSQSARQRWQVL
+961 WQQFWDR
-973 KSEKLAAERTL
+973 KGN
-984 EDLRAKEE
+984 
-992 QAPPLAA
+992 
-999 APSPSTQAD
+999 PSY
-1008 LVAGIERQAAA
+1008 
-1019 PEVQPK
+1019 
-1025 PVDVSLLEVEKE
+1025 
-1037 ALKLTKLKNAINKG
+1037 
-1051 DGIWFIPEL
+1051 L
-1060 SPSQL
+1060 SI
-1065 QKLRTEREQ
+1065 T
-1074 KYKDSPRGGPSI
+1074 D
-1086 EIKNWADV
+1086 
-1094 VGDPYVNG
+1094 
-1102 YAILDRRARNVERGA
+1102 
-1117 KADPAKV
+1117 
-1124 LPAEPAAPSEAPA
+1124 
-1137 SSTQADL
+1137 
-1144 VAGIER
+1144 
-1150 QAAAPALT
+1150 
-1158 LESASVGQ
+1158 
-1166 QAAEAQAAREAQLVA
+1166 AEAQALSRAVTAF
-1181 KRKADMLDANEQP
+1181 D
-1194 LTGDSSNV
+1194 
-1202 NQGQLYAEDA
+1202 QG
-1212 DMFSGASAQEM
+1212 
-1223 AAKPPAPEMQPE
+1223 
-1235 LPSAAPT
+1235 
-1242 QAELAAE
+1242 
-1249 FDRRLPEFD
+1249 
-1258 KAAPANVEAH
+1258 
-1268 VKSALERLRDAKTYI
+1268 
-1283 AENRRVKGSHHAE
+1283 
-1296 LAAAEKA
+1296 
-1303 DEIAK
+1303 
-1308 AEAVLAE
+1308 
-1315 FRKLAPGN
+1315 
-1323 NVDAEAI
+1323 
-1330 IERLG
+1330 
-1335 GTEAVESNTA
+1335 TA
-1345 KIQRLTGELGM
+1345 KFKWPSTELRKKGGATGG
-1356 ADLGREYDRA
+1356 
-1366 PEMVQKLQQLGEAL
+1366 
-1380 LPGVRIQ
+1380 
-1387 EGERLAHIYLLSARG
+1387 HWS
-1402 EIDAR
+1402 
-1407 DVQKYKQELLAGNYV
+1407 
-1422 RKADSE
+1422 
-1428 SKDNPNKPGPNDAN
+1428 
-1442 VNQGQLYAE
+1442 
-1451 NTDMFS
+1451 
-1457 GASAQEMAAK
+1457 
-1467 PPAPEVAPPPTSN
+1467 
-1480 SPVTIGDRIEYFDK
+1480 
-1494 YSGRWKPA
+1494 
-1502 TVTTIKFGWGNEANT
+1502 
-1517 PSQYGSA
+1517 
-1524 VSPAYDQAS
+1524 
-1533 GNASDRATVDFT
+1533 
-1545 PDGGRANQK
+1545 
-1554 QNTGFT
+1554 
-1560 KIRPMTPPRRGASG
+1560 
-1574 GGDPGP
+1574 DPGP

-1599 VIGAVA
+1599 VVGGIA

-1615 KLAFALAGGLG
+1615 KLAYALAGGLG
-1626 LGLLGSRRLARRV
+1626 LGLLGSRRLARRT
-1639 LAALKPARAPMPS
+1639 LAALTPARAPVPS
-1652 YPFDPGKPMRAV
+1652 YPFDPGKPLRAV

-1691 HLARQLSNNDVGLR
+1691 HLARQLSGNDVGLR
-1705 NFPKANGMFQHRAA
+1705 NFPKASGKFKYRGT

-1777 DTPWNPNQALQPKD
+1777 DTPWNPNQALQPKE
-1791 RVRLRRNA
+1791 RVRLRRDA
-1799 EKKIGKRPAQDDE
+1799 EKEVGKRPAQDDE

-1828 LVQDEI
+1828 LVQEEI
-1834 KSRGLIRDQ
+1834 ESRGLIRDQ

-1898 LFFDSWMAY
+1898 LFFDSWMSY

-2174 QKVGNPY
+2174 QKVGNPF

-2213 DTIERAPQ
+2213 DTIERAPE

-2273 SAHVIAKVL
+2273 SAHVVAKVL

-2310 NLRSYYALPPGAKRH
+2310 NLRSYYALPPGAARR
-2325 KWIAENRAA
+2325 KWIAENRAV
-2334 WESARSRVAQDVSTQ
+2334 WESARSRVAQDVATQ
-2349 DMPRKRALV
+2349 DMPRKRVLV

-2369 EAAELKILE
+2369 EAAELKTLE

-2404 NTDDL
+2404 NQDDL

-2427 QALTNKYLPAVVKA
+2427 QALTNKYLPTVVKV
-2441 AKTIERHGMLSEA
+2441 AKTIERHGMMSEA

-2464 GKTKGWSK
+2464 GKKTGWSK
-2472 EQIAFY
+2472 EEIAFY

-2498 GSFTPYIN
+2498 GSFLPYIN

-2567 DGFSDYDKTNYL
+2567 DGFSEYDKTNYL

-2611 AFLQYI
+2611 AFLQHVV
-2617 ITRAFN
+2617 TRAAD

-2631 LAGLFEFGAGQVPG
+2631 LAGLVEFGAGQVPG
-2645 VHPLVNLG
+2645 VHPLASMTF
-2653 NSWAQFAAGHQPRD
+2653 SWGQFAAGQQPRD
-2667 MFRGSP
+2667 SFRGSP
-2673 VVQTADWKAGGWERT
+2673 VVQTADWKAGGWDRT

-2708 PKSQNIMEF
+2708 PKSQNLMEF

-2735 LREREERIDKLEGE
+2735 LREREERIDKLDAE
-2749 VVYKIRSQMPKVVN
+2749 VIYKIRSQMPKVVN

-2777 RRDDRQEVRYKDLGV
+2777 RRDDRQEVRYKDLGA
-2792 WHLKVWTPIYKE
+2792 WHLKVWTPTYKE
-2804 MKEAKPANWKTYGVS
+2804 MKEAKPKDWSAYGVS

-2825 PYGRK
+2825 PYGRGNQK